1 MGLILVEK
9 KSGKRIDLS
18 KVLKN
23 GKYTELAVPGEE
35 YYLIDSATGKTPED
49 IKVTRSGNDLILKS
63 EKENVEVI
71 IDDFWG
77 KCDDE
82 QQCFAIFDVGASE
95 GADAGQVIV
104 TQVGKEFS
112 SFPEIEAGMSGTL
125 AEGDSFSPW
134 LYGLAGLTVLGLG
147 AAAAG
152 GSGGGSSAHSAPSD
166 TTPPSQPTDVVI
178 KNDGKQITGKA
189 EPGSKITI
197 KDDQGNVIA
206 NGKADEQGNFSIDL
220 NPPKTNGENLTVTA
234 QDQAGNTSDPET
246 VKADDTTAPDKPTD
260 LVVSDDG
267 TKVTGTAEPGS
278 TVVIRDENGDQIGS
292 ATADPETGAFEAEL
306 NTPKTN
312 GEPLTAE
319 ATDGAGNTSP
329 KAGVDADDNTA
340 PPAPTLTNDSEDNK
354 LVATE
359 DKDITGSAPDAAGG
373 TAVLVDGDGNPVK
386 DSAGNPIT
394 APIDNNGNF
403 TLPAAG
409 VPDGDYGVQVKDK
422 AGNSSTDNA
431 PISIDRTVPKITSVE
446 FADNNNPSDNQL
458 TRNEVGTD
466 GKTWVNVNFDK
477 ATVKVDDVIKV
488 NGVDHKITEAD
499 ITAGQAQI
507 EIPVGVAPGSQGTLK
522 VTAQI
527 TDTAG
532 NQSSIADNSI
542 AVNRAVDG
550 IPRVEYIDNGA
561 NGGSKDGTLTAAEIG
576 LDEKVTARIVLPG
589 NLEDGDTVS
598 IPGLSE
604 TPYMVSGDKVGDFPI
619 GTNAKG
625 EKYIDV
631 QVPVAEGA
639 TSLTTLVVVTVDGTD
654 LPATGNIKVDTV
666 APQEAPVL
674 TVEGVTAE
682 DTTINAAEA
691 KDGLDLKVT
700 IPQGTQEG
708 DHIII
713 KDGTTTLLDRP
724 LTKEEAESDE
734 ISLNIAAPA
743 NGTTVNLTATVKEPR
758 EDGIAKTSD
767 PVTATVDTEIPGG
780 ADTNDDGLGDA
791 APVITFT
798 QDTQPEDDQLNAAE
812 LNGQKAAVTIEVPT
826 DVAINDTLVYTVNG
840 GTEQTVNITAAVKDN
855 GFTVPADQL
864 PETGTITVKA
874 YVKDAAGNRSAEA
887 EEAAKIDTSIAKP
900 TPTAGEDGSVNI
912 TLPSDAEKGDT
923 VEVKYTDEAGNPQTV
938 TLTKGDDG
946 WTSDKPELIKHPTGD
961 TATIPEEGVKDN
973 TSVTITAKD
982 TAGNTSSA
990 DPFNAPDVTAPSK
1003 PELTPNDNGSVK
1015 LDLPTDANVG
1025 DKVEVKVIPEGGTAE
1040 NPTTVTL
1047 EKQPDGTWES
1057 NKPTIIPST
1066 AEANKDTTT
1075 IPENQVKDGSQVT
1088 AVATDGTNSSD
1099 PKTADAIDTRT
1110 PMLSLTDQ
1118 SADKVLG
1125 KDEGNSITGKVTYDS
1140 TEETV
1145 DTAEGATVILKNAQ
1159 GVQVATTTAAADGTF
1174 TFASVADGKYSI
1186 EVTSASNVAGTPIT
1200 DVLVDHKAPEKQDI
1214 TLANDTAG
1222 ASATDNISYDGTLVT
1237 PTLGDGESIKSVTVG
1252 DNPVPVVNGKYVLN
1266 PGEYAV
1272 GTIKVVVEDKAGYE
1286 TESSNSKTI
1295 TIDTTAPGQPT
1306 IDPQTNGS
1314 VNITLP
1320 TENVKT
1326 GDTVEVKYTDESGVK
1341 QTVTFTKEA
1350 GGWTSGDSNLIAN
1363 PTADNPN
1370 TVTIPATS
1378 VQDGSEVTAVAKD
1391 PAGNASTAASQNAGN
1406 NPDTTAPSAPK
1417 LNPNADGTM
1426 DVVLPE
1432 DAKPGDKVVVT
1443 VTPDGATEPNVVT
1456 LTKKDDGTWE
1466 SGNEDVIP
1474 STTANDKNTATIPE
1488 DQVKDGSQVTAVA
1501 TDDAGNSATA
1511 TPKNATDTR
1520 TPVVALTDESGD
1532 KFLKADEGDDITGT
1546 VKYSDGDIAEGA
1558 KVELFN
1564 AQGTKVKETTAAADG
1579 TFTLNDVVDGTY
1591 SIKVTSASGTPGT
1604 GVDKVV
1610 VDHGVPGDASSPLD
1624 GTSDQAPSVVFV
1636 DDKNPK
1642 DGVLTRN
1649 EVGSDGKVKV
1659 EVTLP
1664 TANVEAGDTVVLTT
1678 NGSTEPVKHTLTAEE
1693 ITAGKITAEVPVGA
1707 IGATEKQDLT
1717 VTAKVVDAAGQSSK
1731 EGTDGIPVDRTVNGT
1746 PSIEYVEDTGSTVN
1760 GTLVGK
1766 EDGILWASENA
1777 AGDNDGAS
1785 TTVKVNLPKGIG
1797 GSGNADDVV
1806 KITINGT
1813 EYTLAADKESV
1824 TADGGTTTY
1833 PIVRPTAGSHADPY
1847 VEIPVAT
1854 TAISQIDAEVEV
1866 TYTKASENTPT
1877 TVGTDGVVTL
1887 TIDSVVPGGDSDN
1900 NNQGDETDKPALAI
1914 DDAADSKVTEAELS
1928 DGKVVATVTLPDG
1941 VQKGDHIILKDANG
1955 NVLADVQVDTDKA
1968 KDDVVTIE
1976 IPKAKLHDD
1985 DYKVTAIVK
1994 EDGTNGRESAPSN
2007 EVSFKVDTDAPNAPE
2022 LTVNNGGVNIAL
2034 PADAQKGDTVEVKYT
2049 DENGDEQTVIL
2060 TKGDNGWTSGNK
2072 DVIPDSSTNQVT
2084 LPANQVKDGT
2094 KVNATASDGVN
2105 PDVPATPVTVNDTRT
2120 PVITLTGE
2128 SADNQLVKTDGNTIT
2143 GTVTYSD
2150 GDTAEA
2156 AKVTLVNTETNAE
2169 KEVTVRADGTFSFTD
2184 VADGVYTVKA
2194 TNGDTPAESKTVT
2207 VDHTGPADAAITFA
2221 NDTGTADDKISSDG
2235 TLNIA
2240 PANGAG
2246 IVDGSVE
2253 YSKDG
2258 GDWTDVPVVDGK
2270 YVLPDEDGTY
2280 SVRVTTED
2288 NVGNTTTTTVDNFV
2302 VDTAP
2307 PTDATITLTS
2317 DTGESGDNIS
2327 KDGGLTIT
2335 PADDATIQKVEYQ
2348 DATGWHTFEGE
2359 TYTLPA
2365 GTYAAGAIKV
2375 TTVDT
2380 AGNTKET
2387 FNTDVITVDQTPP
2400 TQGTVT
2406 IAKDTGTSVED
2417 GITNDG
2423 TLVTPTLGEGESI
2436 KSVIADGETIDA
2448 VDGKYVLPEKTY
2460 GAGTIKVTVVDK
2472 AGNETVSTNAAPIT
2486 VDKTLPI
2493 EPTVTPAT
2501 ADGDGSVTVGLPTDA
2516 KVGDKVEVSV
2526 TPEGATDPVTI
2537 TLTKGEN
2544 NSWTPSADL
2553 PTGVTLN
2560 GDTLTIGE
2568 DAVEDGTPV
2577 NAKSI
2582 DVAGNEN
2589 AATAGNA
2596 GNDALSTTPTVT
2608 VTDSKNGYVNKTA
2621 METDGG
2627 LNGTTTHAPDGSTI
2641 KLLDKNGNP
2650 VEIGTVTV
2658 TGGTFTI
2665 PADKVPEGDYKITV
2679 TTPAEDGGKSA
2690 STGIFT
2696 VDTKVTAPS
2705 LSTTGA
2711 DGDGSVTVGLPT
2723 DAKVGDKV
2731 EVSVTPEGATQPEI
2745 VTLTKG
2751 ETGWT
2756 SNKPAIIA
2764 NTTSNTATIPE
2775 NAVQDGSTVTA
2786 KSVDTADNEAVAS
2799 PDATAG
2805 NDALAA
2811 NPEVTV
2817 AEAADGYVNDDE
2829 LKDGGLTGTTENA
2842 PNGSKVELLDEEGT
2856 PVDIG
2861 TVTVTDNKFTIP
2873 ADKVPNG
2880 TYTIKVTTPE
2890 ADGAKEVS
2898 TSPFTVDT
2906 AAPEITGHR
2915 FITNDATGVNDANG
2929 DGSITYS
2936 ELNGQ
2941 TTVKYEVSFS
2951 GAVENTSLSV
2961 RGYSIDG
2968 SNATGAFNVPVT
2980 LTAEQAAD
2988 GKVTVEIPI
2997 TSTPDS
3003 TTKVGDIRVTL
3014 ITLQDPAKN
3023 SDAETGTDG
3032 VVDSLHIDMTS
3043 PSITMDAEVDNGVNK
3058 DELSNGIPGK
3068 VDHAPADAK
3077 VQLYKGEEAIGN
3089 PITVGTDGTF
3099 TIPPTTADGDYTV
3112 KLVGYDDITADFTV
3126 DTTVDAPTVTAST
3139 ENGNG
3144 GVTVALPTT
3153 DVKVGDKVEVTFTGE
3168 DDQPVSITLTKGQDN
3183 WAPSEA
3189 LPTGVDLSGDTL
3201 TIGEDAVKDDSEVKA
3216 KSVDTAGNE
3225 AEADSATAGSDEP
3238 TPSIAM
3244 GAEVDNGVN
3253 AAELSNGIPG
3263 KVDHAPADAKVQL
3276 YKGEEAIGNPITV
3289 GTDGTFTIPSTT
3301 ADGDYTVK
3309 LVGYDDITADFT
3321 VDTTAPAAGVTA
3333 KENGSVEV
3341 TLPTENLGDNDKVTI
3356 TYTPT
3361 GETDSTTVTLTYDKE
3376 NNTWSGLP
3384 ADSGLTLEN
3393 NKVTIPADKVA
3404 DNTTVKAVGSDLA
3417 GNTQSPAASGTTAT
3431 DPVTAVT
3438 VKDLTEDG
3446 VVLDGSNGTN
3456 NTIDFVKAADLGG
3469 VVSVQGPAGTTSTV
3483 TFTSANG
3490 KTVEKTVSNDG
3501 TEKAINLTPEQVKK
3515 LTGGTTQA
3523 ISVKVATGDL
3533 GEQNYSDVFTIN
3545 PTSGVFELIP
3555 SVNNVSTNDSV
3566 HPEVDAVLNGTEQ
3579 ALGAGGKDTAISY
3592 MLIIPSTAQIGDKVT
3607 IYNGTTEVPFTLDT
3621 QAKVDSWKA
3630 GRTGLR
3636 YNIDLDESTL
3646 STGQEVTL
3654 KAIYTPKDGQPQT
3667 LSHTYWYDGVAPT
3680 VSVEATNTT
3689 ATVTLPTES
3698 DAASVTVNVGK
3709 DTVTLVKDGSNWVS
3723 QAGNTITPA
3732 IENGKAVFSD
3742 LATGTTVTAT
3752 ATDTVGNTSAE
3763 VSAVTQIIPM
3773 SISAVSVTDEDTS
3786 ASGTQVVDNDVNF
3799 SYTLAGQLDEGK
3811 LIRVRVVDESGAAVG
3826 ETKYFTPTQGETTDS
3841 LALPAADGQALKVV
3855 ADIVDAVYR
3864 DSAVDGSA
3872 KNAAFTLDNVASH
3885 NASLTDN
3892 SHVTIDGTPV
3902 DHTFGTARDDK
3913 YYDVGNVRV
3922 HNPKLDWEM
3931 RWEDNTMPGKGIVSP
3946 SGNGDNKDGSKYH
3959 LDTALNWSESKDG
3972 YKYYWTGVADKS
3984 HVIIAAKVRTDDGY
3998 DQAYKQG
4005 LIGTENAYEGK
4016 THFEMNTNSNLADYI
4031 QSEGIVGN
4039 VNISTQGGDDTITT
4053 KYLNG
4058 KYWVGKA
4065 DFNGS
4070 ERIFMGDGNDTFEV
4084 TGSARST
4091 GYGDEL
4097 ADNAAFYMTNA
4108 KIDMGGGN
4116 DIVKITGGQ
4125 ITAGRESDV
4134 GNYFLLGSGN
4144 DVMETRTITSEK
4156 DENEATNIINLGSG
4170 HDTLTV
4176 NGDIMS
4182 HEDAVYSTA
4191 NPRNGTEQQARFLL
4205 MSRESSDVHIT
4216 GNVGGKVTML
4226 MGSGDDN
4233 IRIDKELWM
4242 SDKAN
4247 AMDWLSITLNRAE
4260 ISGNKGYYINEDSNS
4275 IRGEI
4280 NTALAAGVK
4289 NSGATGLGATSL
4301 TNNQNVL
4308 EQDDLHITD
4317 IAARID
4323 LGDGNNIFTVGGG
4336 VTNAN
4341 ILSGEGKDVV
4351 KLGFHSGLSGD
4362 ASFNWSA
4369 ATDNTKVWTGAGNDL
4384 VMMVNVA
4391 NNVKVYTS
4399 ADSDDIQLYN
4409 VNGKNNEIHAGSGG
4423 DIIRLYGVVNNSNS
4437 NTIDGG
4443 ADYDKVIIGNKN
4455 DSAASK
4461 FLVGGSADGYT
4472 NFWSI
4477 EEIQFNSGVSGSGDT
4492 VKVNAQILNDNHTLY
4507 IRGTSELNAQGTEA
4521 LGVNTVDI
4529 DKAVWKDEGTTTKE
4543 LSDGTSYTYHHYSYD
4558 HDNTTEH
4565 LYIQNGIRV
4574 L

>member
-35 YYLIDSATGKTPED
+35 YYLIDRATGKTPED

-82 QQCFAIFDVGASE
+82 QQCFAIFDIGASE
-95 GADAGQVIV
+95 GVDAGQVIV

-112 SFPEIEAGMSGTL
+112 SFSEIEAGMTGTL
-125 AEGDSFSPW
+125 AEGDSFRPW

-220 NPPKTNGENLTVTA
+220 NPPKNNGEKVEVTA
-234 QDQAGNTSDPET
+234 TDNAGNTST
-246 VKADDTTAPDKPTD
+246 PTD
-260 LVVSDDG
+260 VIASDSTPPNKPKNLDVSDNG
-267 TKVTGTAEPGS
+267 THVTGTAEPGS

-527 TDTAG
+527 TDSAG
-532 NQSSIADNSI
+532 NQSSTADNSI

-654 LPATGNIKVDTV
+654 LPATGNITATGNIKVDTV

-708 DHIII
+708 DYIII

-724 LTKEEAESDE
+724 LTKEEAESNAINLTID
-734 ISLNIAAPA
+734 APE

-767 PVTATVDTEIPGG
+767 PVTATVDTAIPGG
-780 ADTNDDGLGDA
+780 ADANDDGLGDA

-798 QDTQPEDDQLNAAE
+798 QDTQPKDGKLNAAE
-812 LNGQKAAVTIEVPT
+812 LDGQKAAVTIEVPT
-826 DVAINDTLVYTVNG
+826 DVVINDTLVYTVNG

-864 PETGTITVKA
+864 PATGTITVKA

-887 EEAAKIDTSIAKP
+887 EEAAKIDTSIGKP

-923 VEVKYTDEAGNPQTV
+923 VTVEYTDEAGNSQTV

-946 WTSDKPELIKHPTGD
+946 WTSDKPELIAHPTGD

-1088 AVATDGTNSSD
+1088 AVATDDAGNSATAT
-1099 PKTADAIDTRT
+1099 PKNATDTRT

-1159 GVQVATTTAAADGTF
+1159 GEQVAKTTAAADGTF
-1174 TFASVADGKYSI
+1174 TFASVADGTYSI

-1266 PGEYAV
+1266 PGVYEAES
-1272 GTIKVVVEDKAGYE
+1272 IKVVVQDKAGHE
-1286 TESSNSKTI
+1286 TTSTNSKAI

-1306 IDPQTNGS
+1306 IEPQTNGS

-1558 KVELFN
+1558 KVILVN
-1564 AQGTKVKETTAAADG
+1564 TVTHAETASVVADKDG
-1579 TFTLNDVVDGTY
+1579 KFTFADVADGTY

-1797 GSGNADDVV
+1797 GENSTDTVT
-1806 KITINGT
+1806 ITINDKI
-1813 EYTLAADKESV
+1813 YTLSSDGDHVGEEGAA
-1824 TADGGTTTY
+1824 TY
-1833 PIVRPTAGSHADPY
+1833 SIVRPAAESNEDPY

-1866 TYTKASENTPT
+1866 TYTKVGENTPT

-1900 NNQGDETDKPALAI
+1900 NNQGDDTGKPTLAI
-1914 DDAADSKVTEAELS
+1914 DDAADSKVTETELS

-1941 VQKGDHIILKDANG
+1941 VQKGDHIILKDAND
-1955 NVLADVQVDTDKA
+1955 NVLADVQVDADKS
-1968 KDDVVTIE
+1968 KGDVVTID
-1976 IPKAKLHDD
+1976 IPKAKLPDG

-2060 TKGDNGWTSGNK
+2060 TKGDNGWTSDTK
-2072 DVIPDSSTNQVT
+2072 DVIPDTTTTSPNTAT

-2094 KVNATASDGVN
+2094 TVTATASDGVN

-2194 TNGDTPAESKTVT
+2194 KTVGNVEVSNTPTVT
-2207 VDHTGPADAAITFA
+2207 VDHTGPADAAITFV
-2221 NDTGTADDKISSDG
+2221 NNTGTADDKISSDG

-2258 GDWTDVPVVDGK
+2258 GDWTDVPVVNGK
-2270 YVLPDEDGTY
+2270 YVLPEDGTY

-2307 PTDATITLTS
+2307 PADATIKLTE
-2317 DTGESGDNIS
+2317 DTGESKSDNIS
-2327 KDGGLTIT
+2327 KEGGLTIT

-2406 IAKDTGTSVED
+2406 IAKDSGTSVED

-2486 VDKTLPI
+2486 VDKTLPT
-2493 EPTVTPAT
+2493 EPSVTT
-2501 ADGDGSVTVGLPTDA
+2501 TGTDGDGSVTVGLPTDA

-2627 LNGTTTHAPDGSTI
+2627 LNGTTTNAPDGSTI

-2665 PADKVPEGDYKITV
+2665 PADQVPEGDYKITV
-2679 TTPAEDGGKSA
+2679 TTPTADGGKTSA
-2690 STGIFT
+2690 PTPLFT
-2696 VDTKVTAPS
+2696 VDKTVSAPS
-2705 LSTTGA
+2705 LSTTGN

-2723 DAKVGDKV
+2723 EAKVGDKV
-2731 EVSVTPEGATQPEI
+2731 EVSVIPEGGTAENPTKVILEKQPDGTWKSDKPT
-2745 VTLTKG
+2745 VVPSTTMD
-2751 ETGWT
+2751 
-2756 SNKPAIIA
+2756 NKD
-2764 NTTSNTATIPE
+2764 TTTIPE
-2775 NAVQDGSTVTA
+2775 NAVED
-2786 KSVDTADNEAVAS
+2786 
-2799 PDATAG
+2799 
-2805 NDALAA
+2805 
-2811 NPEVTV
+2811 
-2817 AEAADGYVNDDE
+2817 
-2829 LKDGGLTGTTENA
+2829 
-2842 PNGSKVELLDEEGT
+2842 GSKV
-2856 PVDIG
+2856 
-2861 TVTVTDNKFTIP
+2861 
-2873 ADKVPNG
+2873 
-2880 TYTIKVTTPE
+2880 
-2890 ADGAKEVS
+2890 
-2898 TSPFTVDT
+2898 T
-2906 AAPEITGHR
+2906 A
-2915 FITNDATGVNDANG
+2915 
-2929 DGSITYS
+2929 
-2936 ELNGQ
+2936 
-2941 TTVKYEVSFS
+2941 
-2951 GAVENTSLSV
+2951 
-2961 RGYSIDG
+2961 
-2968 SNATGAFNVPVT
+2968 
-2980 LTAEQAAD
+2980 
-2988 GKVTVEIPI
+2988 
-2997 TSTPDS
+2997 
-3003 TTKVGDIRVTL
+3003 
-3014 ITLQDPAKN
+3014 
-3023 SDAETGTDG
+3023 
-3032 VVDSLHIDMTS
+3032 
-3043 PSITMDAEVDNGVNK
+3043 
-3058 DELSNGIPGK
+3058 
-3068 VDHAPADAK
+3068 
-3077 VQLYKGEEAIGN
+3077 
-3089 PITVGTDGTF
+3089 
-3099 TIPPTTADGDYTV
+3099 
-3112 KLVGYDDITADFTV
+3112 
-3126 DTTVDAPTVTAST
+3126 
-3139 ENGNG
+3139 
-3144 GVTVALPTT
+3144 
-3153 DVKVGDKVEVTFTGE
+3153 
-3168 DDQPVSITLTKGQDN
+3168 
-3183 WAPSEA
+3183 
-3189 LPTGVDLSGDTL
+3189 
-3201 TIGEDAVKDDSEVKA
+3201 
-3216 KSVDTAGNE
+3216 
-3225 AEADSATAGSDEP
+3225 
-3238 TPSIAM
+3238 
-3244 GAEVDNGVN
+3244 
-3253 AAELSNGIPG
+3253 
-3263 KVDHAPADAKVQL
+3263 
-3276 YKGEEAIGNPITV
+3276 
-3289 GTDGTFTIPSTT
+3289 
-3301 ADGDYTVK
+3301 
-3309 LVGYDDITADFT
+3309 
-3321 VDTTAPAAGVTA
+3321 
-3333 KENGSVEV
+3333 
-3341 TLPTENLGDNDKVTI
+3341 
-3356 TYTPT
+3356 
-3361 GETDSTTVTLTYDKE
+3361 
-3376 NNTWSGLP
+3376 
-3384 ADSGLTLEN
+3384 
-3393 NKVTIPADKVA
+3393 
-3404 DNTTVKAVGSDLA
+3404 
-3417 GNTQSPAASGTTAT
+3417 
-3431 DPVTAVT
+3431 
-3438 VKDLTEDG
+3438 
-3446 VVLDGSNGTN
+3446 
-3456 NTIDFVKAADLGG
+3456 
-3469 VVSVQGPAGTTSTV
+3469 
-3483 TFTSANG
+3483 
-3490 KTVEKTVSNDG
+3490 
-3501 TEKAINLTPEQVKK
+3501 
-3515 LTGGTTQA
+3515 
-3523 ISVKVATGDL
+3523 
-3533 GEQNYSDVFTIN
+3533 
-3545 PTSGVFELIP
+3545 
-3555 SVNNVSTNDSV
+3555 
-3566 HPEVDAVLNGTEQ
+3566 
-3579 ALGAGGKDTAISY
+3579 
-3592 MLIIPSTAQIGDKVT
+3592 
-3607 IYNGTTEVPFTLDT
+3607 
-3621 QAKVDSWKA
+3621 
-3630 GRTGLR
+3630 
-3636 YNIDLDESTL
+3636 
-3646 STGQEVTL
+3646 
-3654 KAIYTPKDGQPQT
+3654 
-3667 LSHTYWYDGVAPT
+3667 
-3680 VSVEATNTT
+3680 
-3689 ATVTLPTES
+3689 
-3698 DAASVTVNVGK
+3698 
-3709 DTVTLVKDGSNWVS
+3709 
-3723 QAGNTITPA
+3723 
-3732 IENGKAVFSD
+3732 
-3742 LATGTTVTAT
+3742 
-3752 ATDTVGNTSAE
+3752 
-3763 VSAVTQIIPM
+3763 
-3773 SISAVSVTDEDTS
+3773 
-3786 ASGTQVVDNDVNF
+3786 
-3799 SYTLAGQLDEGK
+3799 
-3811 LIRVRVVDESGAAVG
+3811 
-3826 ETKYFTPTQGETTDS
+3826 
-3841 LALPAADGQALKVV
+3841 
-3855 ADIVDAVYR
+3855 
-3864 DSAVDGSA
+3864 
-3872 KNAAFTLDNVASH
+3872 
-3885 NASLTDN
+3885 
-3892 SHVTIDGTPV
+3892 
-3902 DHTFGTARDDK
+3902 
-3913 YYDVGNVRV
+3913 
-3922 HNPKLDWEM
+3922 
-3931 RWEDNTMPGKGIVSP
+3931 
-3946 SGNGDNKDGSKYH
+3946 
-3959 LDTALNWSESKDG
+3959 
-3972 YKYYWTGVADKS
+3972 
-3984 HVIIAAKVRTDDGY
+3984 
-3998 DQAYKQG
+3998 
-4005 LIGTENAYEGK
+4005 
-4016 THFEMNTNSNLADYI
+4016 
-4031 QSEGIVGN
+4031 
-4039 VNISTQGGDDTITT
+4039 
-4053 KYLNG
+4053 
-4058 KYWVGKA
+4058 
-4065 DFNGS
+4065 
-4070 ERIFMGDGNDTFEV
+4070 
-4084 TGSARST
+4084 
-4091 GYGDEL
+4091 
-4097 ADNAAFYMTNA
+4097 
-4108 KIDMGGGN
+4108 
-4116 DIVKITGGQ
+4116 
-4125 ITAGRESDV
+4125 
-4134 GNYFLLGSGN
+4134 
-4144 DVMETRTITSEK
+4144 
-4156 DENEATNIINLGSG
+4156 
-4170 HDTLTV
+4170 
-4176 NGDIMS
+4176 
-4182 HEDAVYSTA
+4182 
-4191 NPRNGTEQQARFLL
+4191 
-4205 MSRESSDVHIT
+4205 
-4216 GNVGGKVTML
+4216 
-4226 MGSGDDN
+4226 
-4233 IRIDKELWM
+4233 
-4242 SDKAN
+4242 
-4247 AMDWLSITLNRAE
+4247 
-4260 ISGNKGYYINEDSNS
+4260 
-4275 IRGEI
+4275 
-4280 NTALAAGVK
+4280 
-4289 NSGATGLGATSL
+4289 
-4301 TNNQNVL
+4301 
-4308 EQDDLHITD
+4308 
-4317 IAARID
+4317 
-4323 LGDGNNIFTVGGG
+4323 
-4336 VTNAN
+4336 
-4341 ILSGEGKDVV
+4341 
-4351 KLGFHSGLSGD
+4351 
-4362 ASFNWSA
+4362 
-4369 ATDNTKVWTGAGNDL
+4369 
-4384 VMMVNVA
+4384 
-4391 NNVKVYTS
+4391 
-4399 ADSDDIQLYN
+4399 
-4409 VNGKNNEIHAGSGG
+4409 
-4423 DIIRLYGVVNNSNS
+4423 
-4437 NTIDGG
+4437 
-4443 ADYDKVIIGNKN
+4443 
-4455 DSAASK
+4455 
-4461 FLVGGSADGYT
+4461 
-4472 NFWSI
+4472 
-4477 EEIQFNSGVSGSGDT
+4477 
-4492 VKVNAQILNDNHTLY
+4492 
-4507 IRGTSELNAQGTEA
+4507 
-4521 LGVNTVDI
+4521 
-4529 DKAVWKDEGTTTKE
+4529 
-4543 LSDGTSYTYHHYSYD
+4543 
-4558 HDNTTEH
+4558 
-4565 LYIQNGIRV
+4565 
-4574 L
+4574 

>member
-1 MGLILVEK
+1 MV
-9 KSGKRIDLS
+9 R
-18 KVLKN
+18 
-23 GKYTELAVPGEE
+23 
-35 YYLIDSATGKTPED
+35 
-49 IKVTRSGNDLILKS
+49 
-63 EKENVEVI
+63 
-71 IDDFWG
+71 
-77 KCDDE
+77 
-82 QQCFAIFDVGASE
+82 
-95 GADAGQVIV
+95 
-104 TQVGKEFS
+104 
-112 SFPEIEAGMSGTL
+112 
-125 AEGDSFSPW
+125 
-134 LYGLAGLTVLGLG
+134 
-147 AAAAG
+147 
-152 GSGGGSSAHSAPSD
+152 GGGSSAHSAPSD
-166 TTPPSQPTDVVI
+166 ITPPSQPTDVVI

-220 NPPKTNGENLTVTA
+220 NPPKNNGEKVEVTA
-234 QDQAGNTSDPET
+234 TDNAGNTSKPTD
-246 VKADDTTAPDKPTD
+246 VTAPDITPPNKPEN
-260 LVVSDDG
+260 LGVSDDG
-267 TKVTGTAEPGS
+267 THVTGTAEPGS

-312 GEPLTAE
+312 GETLTAE

-527 TDTAG
+527 TDSAG
-532 NQSSIADNSI
+532 NQSSTADNSI

-708 DHIII
+708 DYIII

-724 LTKEEAESDE
+724 LTKEEAESNAINLTID
-734 ISLNIAAPA
+734 APE

-767 PVTATVDTEIPGG
+767 PVTATVDTAIPGG
-780 ADTNDDGLGDA
+780 ADANDDGLGDA

-798 QDTQPEDDQLNAAE
+798 QDTQPKDGKLNAAE
-812 LNGQKAAVTIEVPT
+812 LDGQKAAVTIEVPT
-826 DVAINDTLVYTVNG
+826 DVVINDTLVYTVNG

-864 PETGTITVKA
+864 PATGTITVKA

-887 EEAAKIDTSIAKP
+887 EEAAKIDTSIGKP

-923 VEVKYTDEAGNPQTV
+923 VTVEYTDEAGNSQTV

-1088 AVATDGTNSSD
+1088 AVATDDAGNSATAT
-1099 PKTADAIDTRT
+1099 PKNATDTRT

-1140 TEETV
+1140 TEANA
-1145 DTAEGATVILKNAQ
+1145 DKAEGATVILKNAQ
-1159 GVQVATTTAAADGTF
+1159 GEQVAKTTAAADGTF
-1174 TFASVADGKYSI
+1174 TFASVADGTYSI

-1200 DVLVDHKAPEKQDI
+1200 DVLVDHKAPAAKDI

-1222 ASATDNISYDGTLVT
+1222 ASATDNISYDGTLVI

-1252 DNPVPVVNGKYVLN
+1252 GATVTPDPVTGKYVLN

-1320 TENVKT
+1320 SGENVKAD
-1326 GDTVEVKYTDESGVK
+1326 DTVEVTYTDESGVK
-1341 QTVTFTKEA
+1341 QTVTFTKGED
-1350 GGWTSGDSNLIAN
+1350 GWTSDKPTLIAN
-1363 PTADNPN
+1363 PTGN
-1370 TVTIPATS
+1370 TATIPAAS
-1378 VQDGSEVTAVAKD
+1378 VQDGSEVNAVAKD
-1391 PAGNASTAASQNAGN
+1391 PAGNASTAALQKAGN
-1406 NPDTTAPSAPK
+1406 NPDTTAPSAPDLTQK
-1417 LNPNADGTM
+1417 ADGTM

-1432 DAKPGDKVVVT
+1432 DAKPGDTVEVT
-1443 VTPDGATEPNVVT
+1443 VIPEGGTAENPTKVT
-1456 LTKKDDGTWE
+1456 LEKQPDGTWK
-1466 SGNEDVIP
+1466 SDKPGIIDH
-1474 STTANDKNTATIPE
+1474 STGDTATIPE
-1488 DQVKDGSQVTAVA
+1488 NQVKDGSPVTAVA
-1501 TDDAGNSATA
+1501 TDDAGNSSAPT
-1511 TPKNATDTR
+1511 TKNATDTR
-1520 TPVVALTDESGD
+1520 TPVVSLTGD
-1532 KFLKADEGDDITGT
+1532 SDDKVLKATEGDDITGT

-1558 KVELFN
+1558 KVILVN
-1564 AQGTKVKETTAAADG
+1564 TVTHAETASVVADKDG
-1579 TFTLNDVVDGTY
+1579 KFTFADVADGTY
-1591 SIKVTSASGTPGT
+1591 SIKVTSASGIPGT

-1610 VDHGVPGDASSPLD
+1610 VDHDVPGDASSPLD
-1624 GTSDQAPSVVFV
+1624 GTSDQAPSVQFV
-1636 DDKNPK
+1636 ENDQNPA
-1642 DGVLTRN
+1642 DGKISRN
-1649 EVGSDGKVKV
+1649 EIDADGTVKVKV
-1659 EVTLP
+1659 TLP
-1664 TANVEAGDTVVLTT
+1664 EDNVNAGDTVVLIT
-1678 NGSTEPVKHTLTAEE
+1678 NGSATPVEHQLTADEAEVGEAIISIPVGNVGNNPDQPVDGEKLTVKAVVKDQADQESLPSTEVGIFVNQRVTGAPSVAYPEDGANGGFKDKVLWATEIGIDNSTPVKVVLPSGIKGGDTVTVTINDAPVINHVVVQQDAGTGKRTITVDEKVYEIKTADESLPE
-1693 ITAGKITAEVPVGA
+1693 GGKETITFIEVPVSTEGKTEIKAVVDVA
-1707 IGATEKQDLT
+1707 IANDSTSYHAEGT
-1717 VTAKVVDAAGQSSK
+1717 VT
-1731 EGTDGIPVDRTVNGT
+1731 I
-1746 PSIEYVEDTGSTVN
+1746 DT
-1760 GTLVGK
+1760 
-1766 EDGILWASENA
+1766 A
-1777 AGDNDGAS
+1777 
-1785 TTVKVNLPKGIG
+1785 
-1797 GSGNADDVV
+1797 
-1806 KITINGT
+1806 
-1813 EYTLAADKESV
+1813 
-1824 TADGGTTTY
+1824 
-1833 PIVRPTAGSHADPY
+1833 
-1847 VEIPVAT
+1847 
-1854 TAISQIDAEVEV
+1854 
-1866 TYTKASENTPT
+1866 
-1877 TVGTDGVVTL
+1877 
-1887 TIDSVVPGGDSDN
+1887 VPGGDSDN

-1928 DGKVVATVTLPDG
+1928 DGKVVATVTLPTG
-1941 VQKGDHIILKDANG
+1941 VQAGDHIILKDAND
-1955 NVLADVQVDTDKA
+1955 NVLADVQVDANKS
-1968 KDDVVTIE
+1968 KGDVVTID
-1976 IPKAKLHDD
+1976 IPKSKLPDD

-2007 EVSFKVDTDAPNAPE
+2007 EVSFKVDTDAPNAPG
-2022 LTVNNGGVNIAL
+2022 LAATPNGGVDITL
-2034 PADAQKGDTVEVKYT
+2034 PGDAQPGDTVEVKYT

-2194 TNGDTPAESKTVT
+2194 KTVGNVEASNTPTVT

-2221 NDTGTADDKISSDG
+2221 NDTGTAGDKISSDG

-2240 PANGAG
+2240 PATDATG
-2246 IVDGSVE
+2246 IVDNGVE

-2258 GDWTDVPVVDGK
+2258 GKTWTPLAKDANGK
-2270 YVLPDEDGTY
+2270 YVLPEDGTY

-2288 NVGNTTTTTVDNFV
+2288 NVGNTTTTTVDGFK
-2302 VDTAP
+2302 VDTKEPA
-2307 PTDATITLTS
+2307 DATIKLTE
-2317 DTGESGDNIS
+2317 DTGESKSDNIS
-2327 KDGGLTIT
+2327 KEGGLTIT

-2406 IAKDTGTSVED
+2406 IAKDSGTSVED

-2589 AATAGNA
+2589 AATAANA
-2596 GNDALSTTPTVT
+2596 GNDALSTIPSVT
-2608 VTDSKNGYVNKTA
+2608 VAEVQDGYVNKA
-2621 METDGG
+2621 DLDNGG
-2627 LNGTTTHAPDGSTI
+2627 LTGTTTNAPDGSTI
-2641 KLLDKNGNP
+2641 KLLDKNDNP
-2650 VEIGTVTV
+2650 VNIGIVTV

-2665 PADKVPEGDYKITV
+2665 PADQVPEGDYKITV
-2679 TTPAEDGGKSA
+2679 TTPTADGGKTSA
-2690 STGIFT
+2690 PTPLFT
-2696 VDTKVTAPS
+2696 VDKTVSAPS
-2705 LSTTGA
+2705 LSTTGN

-2811 NPEVTV
+2811 DPEVTV
-2817 AEAADGYVNDDE
+2817 AEAADGYVNKAE
-2829 LKDGGLTGTTENA
+2829 LGNSGLTGETENA

-2980 LTAEQAAD
+2980 LTAEQAAA

-3003 TTKVGDIRVTL
+3003 TTKEGNIRVTR
-3014 ITLQDPAKN
+3014 IALQDPAKN

-3032 VVDSLHIDMTS
+3032 VVDSLHIDMT
-3043 PSITMDAEVDNGVNK
+3043 P
-3058 DELSNGIPGK
+3058 
-3068 VDHAPADAK
+3068 
-3077 VQLYKGEEAIGN
+3077 
-3089 PITVGTDGTF
+3089 
-3099 TIPPTTADGDYTV
+3099 
-3112 KLVGYDDITADFTV
+3112 
-3126 DTTVDAPTVTAST
+3126 
-3139 ENGNG
+3139 
-3144 GVTVALPTT
+3144 
-3153 DVKVGDKVEVTFTGE
+3153 
-3168 DDQPVSITLTKGQDN
+3168 
-3183 WAPSEA
+3183 
-3189 LPTGVDLSGDTL
+3189 
-3201 TIGEDAVKDDSEVKA
+3201 
-3216 KSVDTAGNE
+3216 
-3225 AEADSATAGSDEP
+3225 
-3238 TPSIAM
+3238 PSIAM
-3244 GAEVDNGVN
+3244 GAEVDKGVN
-3253 AAELSNGIPG
+3253 AA
-3263 KVDHAPADAKVQL
+3263 
-3276 YKGEEAIGNPITV
+3276 
-3289 GTDGTFTIPSTT
+3289 
-3301 ADGDYTVK
+3301 
-3309 LVGYDDITADFT
+3309 
-3321 VDTTAPAAGVTA
+3321 
-3333 KENGSVEV
+3333 
-3341 TLPTENLGDNDKVTI
+3341 
-3356 TYTPT
+3356 
-3361 GETDSTTVTLTYDKE
+3361 
-3376 NNTWSGLP
+3376 
-3384 ADSGLTLEN
+3384 
-3393 NKVTIPADKVA
+3393 
-3404 DNTTVKAVGSDLA
+3404 
-3417 GNTQSPAASGTTAT
+3417 
-3431 DPVTAVT
+3431 
-3438 VKDLTEDG
+3438 
-3446 VVLDGSNGTN
+3446 
-3456 NTIDFVKAADLGG
+3456 
-3469 VVSVQGPAGTTSTV
+3469 
-3483 TFTSANG
+3483 
-3490 KTVEKTVSNDG
+3490 
-3501 TEKAINLTPEQVKK
+3501 
-3515 LTGGTTQA
+3515 
-3523 ISVKVATGDL
+3523 
-3533 GEQNYSDVFTIN
+3533 
-3545 PTSGVFELIP
+3545 
-3555 SVNNVSTNDSV
+3555 
-3566 HPEVDAVLNGTEQ
+3566 
-3579 ALGAGGKDTAISY
+3579 
-3592 MLIIPSTAQIGDKVT
+3592 
-3607 IYNGTTEVPFTLDT
+3607 
-3621 QAKVDSWKA
+3621 
-3630 GRTGLR
+3630 
-3636 YNIDLDESTL
+3636 
-3646 STGQEVTL
+3646 
-3654 KAIYTPKDGQPQT
+3654 
-3667 LSHTYWYDGVAPT
+3667 
-3680 VSVEATNTT
+3680 
-3689 ATVTLPTES
+3689 
-3698 DAASVTVNVGK
+3698 
-3709 DTVTLVKDGSNWVS
+3709 
-3723 QAGNTITPA
+3723 
-3732 IENGKAVFSD
+3732 
-3742 LATGTTVTAT
+3742 
-3752 ATDTVGNTSAE
+3752 
-3763 VSAVTQIIPM
+3763 
-3773 SISAVSVTDEDTS
+3773 
-3786 ASGTQVVDNDVNF
+3786 
-3799 SYTLAGQLDEGK
+3799 
-3811 LIRVRVVDESGAAVG
+3811 
-3826 ETKYFTPTQGETTDS
+3826 
-3841 LALPAADGQALKVV
+3841 
-3855 ADIVDAVYR
+3855 
-3864 DSAVDGSA
+3864 
-3872 KNAAFTLDNVASH
+3872 
-3885 NASLTDN
+3885 
-3892 SHVTIDGTPV
+3892 
-3902 DHTFGTARDDK
+3902 
-3913 YYDVGNVRV
+3913 
-3922 HNPKLDWEM
+3922 
-3931 RWEDNTMPGKGIVSP
+3931 
-3946 SGNGDNKDGSKYH
+3946 
-3959 LDTALNWSESKDG
+3959 
-3972 YKYYWTGVADKS
+3972 
-3984 HVIIAAKVRTDDGY
+3984 
-3998 DQAYKQG
+3998 
-4005 LIGTENAYEGK
+4005 
-4016 THFEMNTNSNLADYI
+4016 
-4031 QSEGIVGN
+4031 
-4039 VNISTQGGDDTITT
+4039 
-4053 KYLNG
+4053 
-4058 KYWVGKA
+4058 
-4065 DFNGS
+4065 
-4070 ERIFMGDGNDTFEV
+4070 
-4084 TGSARST
+4084 
-4091 GYGDEL
+4091 
-4097 ADNAAFYMTNA
+4097 
-4108 KIDMGGGN
+4108 
-4116 DIVKITGGQ
+4116 
-4125 ITAGRESDV
+4125 
-4134 GNYFLLGSGN
+4134 
-4144 DVMETRTITSEK
+4144 
-4156 DENEATNIINLGSG
+4156 
-4170 HDTLTV
+4170 
-4176 NGDIMS
+4176 
-4182 HEDAVYSTA
+4182 
-4191 NPRNGTEQQARFLL
+4191 
-4205 MSRESSDVHIT
+4205 
-4216 GNVGGKVTML
+4216 
-4226 MGSGDDN
+4226 
-4233 IRIDKELWM
+4233 
-4242 SDKAN
+4242 
-4247 AMDWLSITLNRAE
+4247 
-4260 ISGNKGYYINEDSNS
+4260 
-4275 IRGEI
+4275 
-4280 NTALAAGVK
+4280 
-4289 NSGATGLGATSL
+4289 
-4301 TNNQNVL
+4301 
-4308 EQDDLHITD
+4308 
-4317 IAARID
+4317 
-4323 LGDGNNIFTVGGG
+4323 
-4336 VTNAN
+4336 
-4341 ILSGEGKDVV
+4341 
-4351 KLGFHSGLSGD
+4351 
-4362 ASFNWSA
+4362 
-4369 ATDNTKVWTGAGNDL
+4369 
-4384 VMMVNVA
+4384 
-4391 NNVKVYTS
+4391 
-4399 ADSDDIQLYN
+4399 
-4409 VNGKNNEIHAGSGG
+4409 
-4423 DIIRLYGVVNNSNS
+4423 
-4437 NTIDGG
+4437 
-4443 ADYDKVIIGNKN
+4443 
-4455 DSAASK
+4455 
-4461 FLVGGSADGYT
+4461 
-4472 NFWSI
+4472 
-4477 EEIQFNSGVSGSGDT
+4477 
-4492 VKVNAQILNDNHTLY
+4492 
-4507 IRGTSELNAQGTEA
+4507 
-4521 LGVNTVDI
+4521 
-4529 DKAVWKDEGTTTKE
+4529 
-4543 LSDGTSYTYHHYSYD
+4543 
-4558 HDNTTEH
+4558 
-4565 LYIQNGIRV
+4565 
-4574 L
+4574 

>member
-1 MGLILVEK
+1 MA
-9 KSGKRIDLS
+9 R
-18 KVLKN
+18 
-23 GKYTELAVPGEE
+23 
-35 YYLIDSATGKTPED
+35 
-49 IKVTRSGNDLILKS
+49 
-63 EKENVEVI
+63 
-71 IDDFWG
+71 
-77 KCDDE
+77 
-82 QQCFAIFDVGASE
+82 
-95 GADAGQVIV
+95 
-104 TQVGKEFS
+104 
-112 SFPEIEAGMSGTL
+112 
-125 AEGDSFSPW
+125 
-134 LYGLAGLTVLGLG
+134 
-147 AAAAG
+147 
-152 GSGGGSSAHSAPSD
+152 GGGSSAHSAPSD
-166 TTPPSQPTDVVI
+166 TTPPDQPTDVVI
-178 KNDGKQITGKA
+178 SNNGDQITGKA

-220 NPPKTNGENLTVTA
+220 NPPKNNGEKVEVTA
-234 QDQAGNTSDPET
+234 TDKAGNTSKPTD
-246 VKADDTTAPDKPTD
+246 VTAPDITPPNKPENLD
-260 LVVSDDG
+260 VSDDG
-267 TKVTGTAEPGS
+267 THVTGTAEPGS

-292 ATADPETGAFEAEL
+292 ATADPETGTFEAEL

-312 GEPLTAE
+312 GETLTAE

-522 VTAQI
+522 ITAQI

-532 NQSSIADNSI
+532 NQSSTADNSI

-708 DHIII
+708 DYIII

-724 LTKEEAESDE
+724 LTKEEAESNAINLTID
-734 ISLNIAAPA
+734 APE

-767 PVTATVDTEIPGG
+767 PVTATVDTAIPGG
-780 ADTNDDGLGDA
+780 ADANDDGLGDA

-798 QDTQPEDDQLNAAE
+798 QDTQPKDGKLNAAE
-812 LNGQKAAVTIEVPT
+812 LDGQKAAVTIEVPT
-826 DVAINDTLVYTVNG
+826 DVVINDTLVYTVNG

-864 PETGTITVKA
+864 PATGTITVKA

-887 EEAAKIDTSIAKP
+887 EEAAKIDTSIGKP

-912 TLPSDAEKGDT
+912 TLLSDAEKGDT
-923 VEVKYTDEAGNPQTV
+923 VTVEYTDEAGNSQTV

-946 WTSDKPELIKHPTGD
+946 WTSDKPELINHPTGD
-961 TATIPEEGVKDN
+961 TATIPEDGVKDN
-973 TSVTITAKD
+973 TPVEITAKD

-990 DPFNAPDVTAPSK
+990 DSFKAPDVTAPSK
-1003 PELTPNDNGSVK
+1003 PEFDEPQDDGSVK
-1015 LDLPTDANVG
+1015 INLPTDANPG
-1025 DKVEVKVIPEGGTAE
+1025 DQVKVTVTPEGATE
-1040 NPTTVTL
+1040 PTTVTL
-1047 EKQPDGTWES
+1047 KKQPDGTWES
-1057 NKPTIIPST
+1057 DKPEIINHPTGDT
-1066 AEANKDTTT
+1066 AT
-1075 IPENQVKDGSQVT
+1075 IPEDQVKDGSQVT

-1099 PKTADAIDTRT
+1099 PTTADATDTRT
-1110 PMLSLTDQ
+1110 PMLSLTEQ

-1140 TEETV
+1140 TEETA
-1145 DTAEGATVILKNAQ
+1145 DKAEGATVILKNAQ
-1159 GVQVATTTAAADGTF
+1159 GEQVAKTTAAADGTF
-1174 TFASVADGKYSI
+1174 TFASVADGTYSI

-1266 PGEYAV
+1266 PGVYEAES
-1272 GTIKVVVEDKAGYE
+1272 IKVVVQDKAGHE
-1286 TESSNSKTI
+1286 TTSTNSKAI

-1306 IDPQTNGS
+1306 IEPQTNGS

-1320 TENVKT
+1320 SGENVKAD
-1326 GDTVEVKYTDESGVK
+1326 DTVEVTYTDESGVK
-1341 QTVTFTKEA
+1341 QTVTFTKGED
-1350 GGWTSGDSNLIAN
+1350 GWTSDKPTLIAN
-1363 PTADNPN
+1363 PTGN
-1370 TVTIPATS
+1370 TATIPAAS
-1378 VQDGSEVTAVAKD
+1378 VQDGSEVNAVAKD
-1391 PAGNASTAASQNAGN
+1391 PAGNASTAALQKAGN
-1406 NPDTTAPSAPK
+1406 NPDTTAPSAPDLTQK
-1417 LNPNADGTM
+1417 ADGTM

-1432 DAKPGDKVVVT
+1432 DAKPGDTVEVT
-1443 VTPDGATEPNVVT
+1443 VIPEGGTAENPTKVT
-1456 LTKKDDGTWE
+1456 LEKQPDGTWK
-1466 SGNEDVIP
+1466 S
-1474 STTANDKNTATIPE
+1474 DKPGIIDHPTGDTATIPE
-1488 DQVKDGSQVTAVA
+1488 NQVKDGSPVTAVA
-1501 TDDAGNSATA
+1501 TDDAGNSSAPT
-1511 TPKNATDTR
+1511 TKNATDTR
-1520 TPVVALTDESGD
+1520 TPVVSLTGD
-1532 KFLKADEGDDITGT
+1532 SDDKVLKATEGDDITGT

-1558 KVELFN
+1558 KVILVN
-1564 AQGTKVKETTAAADG
+1564 TVTHAETASVVADKDG
-1579 TFTLNDVVDGTY
+1579 KFTFADVADGTY

-1678 NGSTEPVKHTLTAEE
+1678 NGSTEPVKHTLTADA

-1797 GSGNADDVV
+1797 GENSTDTVT
-1806 KITINGT
+1806 ITINDKI
-1813 EYTLAADKESV
+1813 YTLSSDGDHVGEEGAA
-1824 TADGGTTTY
+1824 TY
-1833 PIVRPTAGSHADPY
+1833 SIVRPAAESNEDPY

-1866 TYTKASENTPT
+1866 TYKKVGENTPT

-1900 NNQGDETDKPALAI
+1900 NNQGDDTGKPTLAI
-1914 DDAADSKVTEAELS
+1914 DDAADSKVTETELS
-1928 DGKVVATVTLPDG
+1928 DGKVVATVTLPEG
-1941 VQKGDHIILKDANG
+1941 VQKGDHIILKDAND

-1968 KDDVVTIE
+1968 KDDVVTIG
-1976 IPKAKLHDD
+1976 IPKSKLPDG
-1985 DYKVTAIVK
+1985 DYKVTATVK

-2060 TKGDNGWTSGNK
+2060 TKGDNGWTSDTK
-2072 DVIPDSSTNQVT
+2072 DVIPDTTTTSPNTAT

-2094 KVNATASDGVN
+2094 EVNATASDSVN

-2120 PVITLTGE
+2120 PVITLTDQ
-2128 SADNQLVKTDGNTIT
+2128 SADGKLTKVDNETNIIT
-2143 GTVTYSD
+2143 GKVAYSD
-2150 GDTAEA
+2150 EDSAEGA
-2156 AKVTLVNTETNAE
+2156 TVTLVAENETEKTA
-2169 KEVTVRADGTFSFTD
+2169 TVQPDGTFKFENVD
-2184 VADGVYTVKA
+2184 DGVYTVKA
-2194 TNGDTPAESKTVT
+2194 ITAGGVAASNTPTVT
-2207 VDHTGPADAAITFA
+2207 VALNSPASASITLKNDNGTDA
-2221 NDTGTADDKISSDG
+2221 NDNISNDG
-2235 TLNIA
+2235 TLAID
-2240 PANGAG
+2240 PKGAT

-2258 GDWTDVPVVDGK
+2258 GEWTDVPVVNGK
-2270 YVLPDEDGTY
+2270 YVLPEDGTY

-2288 NVGNTTTTTVDNFV
+2288 NVGNTTTTTVDGFK
-2302 VDTAP
+2302 VDTKEPA
-2307 PTDATITLTS
+2307 DATIKLTE
-2317 DTGESGDNIS
+2317 DTGESKSDNIS
-2327 KDGGLTIT
+2327 KEGGLTIT

-2406 IAKDTGTSVED
+2406 IAKDSGTSVED

-2658 TGGTFTI
+2658 TGDTFTI

-2679 TTPAEDGGKSA
+2679 TTPTADGGKTSA
-2690 STGIFT
+2690 PTPLFT
-2696 VDTKVTAPS
+2696 VDKTVSAPS
-2705 LSTTGA
+2705 LSTTGN

-2811 NPEVTV
+2811 DPEVTV
-2817 AEAADGYVNDDE
+2817 AEAADGYVNKAE
-2829 LKDGGLTGTTENA
+2829 LGNSGLTGETENA

-2861 TVTVTDNKFTIP
+2861 TVTVTDGTFTIP
-2873 ADKVPNG
+2873 ADKVPNNG

-2980 LTAEQAAD
+2980 LTAEQAAA

-3003 TTKVGDIRVTL
+3003 TTKEGNIRVTR
-3014 ITLQDPAKN
+3014 IALQDPAKN

-3032 VVDSLHIDMTS
+3032 VVDSLHIDMTP
-3043 PSITMDAEVDNGVNK
+3043 PSITMDAEEITNGVNK
-3058 DELSNGIPGK
+3058 DELSNGIPGT
-3068 VDHAPADAK
+3068 VANAPTGAK
-3077 VQLYKGEEAIGN
+3077 VQLYKGEEEVGE
-3089 PITVGTDGTF
+3089 PITVGAGGAF
-3099 TIPPTTADGDYTV
+3099 TIPSTTADGDYTV

-3126 DTTVDAPTVTAST
+3126 DTTVHAPTVTAST

-3168 DDQPVSITLTKGQDN
+3168 DEQPVTITLTKGQDN

-3201 TIGEDAVKDDSEVKA
+3201 TIGEDAVKDGSEVKA

-3225 AEADSATAGSDEP
+3225 AEADSATAGSDEL
-3238 TPSIAM
+3238 TPSITM
-3244 GAEVDNGVN
+3244 DAEVDNGVN
-3253 AAELSNGIPG
+3253 KDELSNGIPG
-3263 KVDHAPADAKVQL
+3263 TVANAPTGAKVQL
-3276 YKGEEAIGNPITV
+3276 YKGDAKV
-3289 GTDGTFTIPSTT
+3289 GSPVEVGEGGTFTILK
-3301 ADGDYTVK
+3301 DGVTDDEGYTVK
-3309 LVGYDDITADFT
+3309 LVGQEGTVASAPFK
-3321 VDTTAPAAGVTA
+3321 VDTTAPEAGVTA
-3333 KENGSVEV
+3333 KTDGSVGV
-3341 TLPTENLGDNDKVTI
+3341 TLPASPENGDTVTI

-3361 GETDSTTVTLTYDKE
+3361 GANQATTATLTYDGS
-3376 NNTWSGLP
+3376 NWTGIPDGFTL
-3384 ADSGLTLEN
+3384 ADGT
-3393 NKVTIPADKVA
+3393 VTIPADKVA
-3404 DNTTVKAVGSDLA
+3404 DNTIVKAVGSDLA
-3417 GNTQSPAASGTTAT
+3417 GNTQSPAASGTTAA

-3469 VVSVQGPAGTTSTV
+3469 VVSVKGPAGTTSTV

-3490 KTVEKTVSNDG
+3490 QTVEKTVSNDG
-3501 TEKAINLTPEQVKK
+3501 TEKAINLTPEQVKT
-3515 LTGGTTQA
+3515 LTGGGSQA

-3592 MLIIPSTAQIGDKVT
+3592 MLIIPSTAKIGDKVT
-3607 IYNGTTEVPFTLDT
+3607 VYNGTTEVPFILNT

-3630 GRTGLR
+3630 GKTGLR

-3646 STGQEVTL
+3646 STGQEITL

-3689 ATVTLPTES
+3689 ATVTLPTVS

-3773 SISAVSVTDEDTS
+3773 SISAVSVTDENSTTD
-3786 ASGTQVVDNDVNF
+3786 GVQVVDNDVNF

-3885 NASLTDN
+3885 NASLTGKSN
-3892 SHVTIDGTPV
+3892 SNVTIDGTPV
-3902 DHTFGTARDDK
+3902 DHTFGTARNDK

-3931 RWEDNTMPGKGIVSP
+3931 RWEDNTMPGKGAGTP
-3946 SGNGDNKDGSKYH
+3946 PGNWDNANGSEYH

-4005 LIGTENAYEGK
+4005 LIGTENAYDGK

-4058 KYWVGKA
+4058 KYWMTKA

-4091 GYGDEL
+4091 GYGDSL

-4182 HEDAVYSTA
+4182 HEDAVYSAA
-4191 NPRNGTEQQARFLL
+4191 NPRNGTDQQARFLL
-4205 MSRESSDVHIT
+4205 MSRDSSDVHIT

-4260 ISGNKGYYINEDSNS
+4260 ISGNKDYYINEDSNS

-4323 LGDGNNIFTVGGG
+4323 LGDGNNIFTVGGV

-4543 LSDGTSYTYHHYSYD
+4543 LSDGTSYTYHHYSYV

>member
-1 MGLILVEK
+1 M
-9 KSGKRIDLS
+9 
-18 KVLKN
+18 
-23 GKYTELAVPGEE
+23 
-35 YYLIDSATGKTPED
+35 
-49 IKVTRSGNDLILKS
+49 
-63 EKENVEVI
+63 
-71 IDDFWG
+71 
-77 KCDDE
+77 
-82 QQCFAIFDVGASE
+82 
-95 GADAGQVIV
+95 
-104 TQVGKEFS
+104 
-112 SFPEIEAGMSGTL
+112 
-125 AEGDSFSPW
+125 
-134 LYGLAGLTVLGLG
+134 
-147 AAAAG
+147 
-152 GSGGGSSAHSAPSD
+152 
-166 TTPPSQPTDVVI
+166 
-178 KNDGKQITGKA
+178 
-189 EPGSKITI
+189 
-197 KDDQGNVIA
+197 IA

-220 NPPKTNGENLTVTA
+220 NPPKNNGEKVEVTA
-234 QDQAGNTSDPET
+234 TDKAGNTSKPTD
-246 VKADDTTAPDKPTD
+246 VTAPDITPPNKPENLD
-260 LVVSDDG
+260 VSDDG
-267 TKVTGTAEPGS
+267 TRVTGTAEPGS

-312 GEPLTAE
+312 GETLTAE

-532 NQSSIADNSI
+532 NQSSTADNSI

-561 NGGSKDGTLTAAEIG
+561 NGGSKDGTLTAAEITG
-576 LDEKVTARIVLPG
+576 DGTDKTTARIVLPD
-589 NLEDGDTVS
+589 NLGDGDTVS
-598 IPGLSE
+598 IPDLSE

-713 KDGTTTLLDRP
+713 KDGATTLLDRP
-724 LTKEEAESDE
+724 LTKEEAESNE

-743 NGTTVNLTATVKEPR
+743 NGITVNLTATVKEPR
-758 EDGIAKTSD
+758 EDGIAKTSA
-767 PVTATVDTEIPGG
+767 PAVTATVDTAIPGG
-780 ADTNDDGLGDA
+780 VDANGDGLGDA

-826 DVAINDTLVYTVNG
+826 DVVINDTLVYTVNG

-887 EEAAKIDTSIAKP
+887 EEAAKIDTSIGKP

-923 VEVKYTDEAGNPQTV
+923 VKVEYTDEAGKPQTV

-1088 AVATDGTNSSD
+1088 AVATNSSD
-1099 PKTADAIDTRT
+1099 PTTADATDTRT
-1110 PMLSLTDQ
+1110 PMLSLTEQ

-1140 TEETV
+1140 TEETA
-1145 DTAEGATVILKNAQ
+1145 DKAEGATVILKNAQ
-1159 GVQVATTTAAADGTF
+1159 GEQVAKTTAAADGTF
-1174 TFASVADGKYSI
+1174 TFASVADGTYSI

-1200 DVLVDHKAPEKQDI
+1200 DVLVDHKAPVAQDI

-1222 ASATDNISYDGTLVT
+1222 ASATDNISYDGTLVI

-1252 DNPVPVVNGKYVLN
+1252 GATVTPDPVTGKYVLN

-1320 TENVKT
+1320 SGENVKAD
-1326 GDTVEVKYTDESGVK
+1326 DTVEVTYTDESGVK
-1341 QTVTFTKEA
+1341 QTVTFTKGED
-1350 GGWTSGDSNLIAN
+1350 GWTSDKPTLIAN
-1363 PTADNPN
+1363 PTGN
-1370 TVTIPATS
+1370 TATIPAAS
-1378 VQDGSEVTAVAKD
+1378 VQDGSEVNAVAKD

-1488 DQVKDGSQVTAVA
+1488 DQVKDGSPVTAVA
-1501 TDDAGNSATA
+1501 TDDAGNSSAPT
-1511 TPKNATDTR
+1511 TKNATDTR
-1520 TPVVALTDESGD
+1520 TPVVSLTGD
-1532 KFLKADEGDDITGT
+1532 SDDKVLKATEGDDITGT

-1579 TFTLNDVVDGTY
+1579 TFTFADVADGTY
-1591 SIKVTSASGTPGT
+1591 SIKVTSASGIPGT

-1610 VDHGVPGDASSPLD
+1610 VDHDVPGDASSPLD
-1624 GTSDQAPSVVFV
+1624 GTSDQAPSVQFV
-1636 DDKNPK
+1636 ENDQNPA
-1642 DGVLTRN
+1642 DGKISRN
-1649 EVGSDGKVKV
+1649 EIDADGTVKVKV
-1659 EVTLP
+1659 TLP
-1664 TANVEAGDTVVLTT
+1664 EDNVNAGDTVVLIT
-1678 NGSTEPVKHTLTAEE
+1678 NGSATPVEHQLTADEAEVGEAIISIPVGNVGNNPGQPVDGEKLTVKAVVKDQADQESLPSTEVGIFVNQRVTGAPSVAYPEDGANGGFKDKVLWATEIGIDNSTPVKVVLPSGIKGGDTVTVTINDAPVINHVVVQQDAGTGKRTITVDEKVYEIKTADESLPE
-1693 ITAGKITAEVPVGA
+1693 GGKETITFIEVPVSTEGKTEIKAVVDVA
-1707 IGATEKQDLT
+1707 IANDSTSYHAEGT
-1717 VTAKVVDAAGQSSK
+1717 VT
-1731 EGTDGIPVDRTVNGT
+1731 I
-1746 PSIEYVEDTGSTVN
+1746 DT
-1760 GTLVGK
+1760 
-1766 EDGILWASENA
+1766 A
-1777 AGDNDGAS
+1777 
-1785 TTVKVNLPKGIG
+1785 
-1797 GSGNADDVV
+1797 
-1806 KITINGT
+1806 
-1813 EYTLAADKESV
+1813 
-1824 TADGGTTTY
+1824 
-1833 PIVRPTAGSHADPY
+1833 
-1847 VEIPVAT
+1847 
-1854 TAISQIDAEVEV
+1854 
-1866 TYTKASENTPT
+1866 
-1877 TVGTDGVVTL
+1877 
-1887 TIDSVVPGGDSDN
+1887 VPGGDSDN
-1900 NNQGDETDKPALAI
+1900 NNQGDETDKPALTIAE
-1914 DDAADSKVTEAELS
+1914 AANGVNADELS
-1928 DGKVVATVTLPDG
+1928 DGKVEAKVTLPAG
-1941 VQKGDHIILKDANG
+1941 VQAGDHIILKDANG

-1976 IPKAKLHDD
+1976 IPKAKLPDD

-2049 DENGDEQTVIL
+2049 DENGEEQTVTL

-2094 KVNATASDGVN
+2094 EVNATASDGIN
-2105 PDVPATPVTVNDTRT
+2105 DVPADPVTVNDTRT

-2194 TNGDTPAESKTVT
+2194 KTVGNVEASNTPTVT
-2207 VDHTGPADAAITFA
+2207 VDHTGPADAAITFV
-2221 NDTGTADDKISSDG
+2221 NNTGTADDKISSDG

-2258 GDWTDVPVVDGK
+2258 GDWTDVPVVNGK
-2270 YVLPDEDGTY
+2270 YVLPEDGTY

-2307 PTDATITLTS
+2307 PADATIKLTS
-2317 DTGESGDNIS
+2317 DSGESGDNIS

-2406 IAKDTGTSVED
+2406 IAKDSGTSVED

-2526 TPEGATDPVTI
+2526 TPEGVTDPVTI

-2621 METDGG
+2621 IETDGG
-2627 LNGTTTHAPDGSTI
+2627 LNGTTTNAPDGSTI

-2650 VEIGTVTV
+2650 VDIGTVTV
-2658 TGGTFTI
+2658 TGDTFTI
-2665 PADKVPEGDYKITV
+2665 PADKVPDGDYTITV

-2705 LSTTGA
+2705 LSTTGN

-2723 DAKVGDKV
+2723 EAKVGDKV
-2731 EVSVTPEGATQPEI
+2731 EVSVIPEGGTAENPTKVILEKQPDGTWKSDKPT
-2745 VTLTKG
+2745 VVPSTTMD
-2751 ETGWT
+2751 
-2756 SNKPAIIA
+2756 NKD
-2764 NTTSNTATIPE
+2764 TTTIPE
-2775 NAVQDGSTVTA
+2775 NAVEDGSKVTA
-2786 KSVDTADNEAVAS
+2786 KSVDTAGNEAEADS
-2799 PDATAG
+2799 ATAG
-2805 NDALAA
+2805 SDEPTPSIAMGA
-2811 NPEVTV
+2811 EV
-2817 AEAADGYVNDDE
+2817 
-2829 LKDGGLTGTTENA
+2829 
-2842 PNGSKVELLDEEGT
+2842 
-2856 PVDIG
+2856 
-2861 TVTVTDNKFTIP
+2861 
-2873 ADKVPNG
+2873 
-2880 TYTIKVTTPE
+2880 
-2890 ADGAKEVS
+2890 AK
-2898 TSPFTVDT
+2898 
-2906 AAPEITGHR
+2906 
-2915 FITNDATGVNDANG
+2915 GVN
-2929 DGSITYS
+2929 
-2936 ELNGQ
+2936 
-2941 TTVKYEVSFS
+2941 
-2951 GAVENTSLSV
+2951 
-2961 RGYSIDG
+2961 
-2968 SNATGAFNVPVT
+2968 AT
-2980 LTAEQAAD
+2980 
-2988 GKVTVEIPI
+2988 
-2997 TSTPDS
+2997 
-3003 TTKVGDIRVTL
+3003 
-3014 ITLQDPAKN
+3014 
-3023 SDAETGTDG
+3023 
-3032 VVDSLHIDMTS
+3032 
-3043 PSITMDAEVDNGVNK
+3043 
-3058 DELSNGIPGK
+3058 ELSNGIPGT
-3068 VDHAPADAK
+3068 VENAPAGAK
-3077 VQLYKGEEAIGN
+3077 VQLYKGNTPIGDQ
-3089 PITVGTDGTF
+3089 IDVIDGAF
-3099 TIPPTTADGDYTV
+3099 TIPSDIADGDYTV

-3126 DTTVDAPTVTAST
+3126 DTTVHAPTVTAST

-3168 DDQPVSITLTKGQDN
+3168 DDQPVTITLTKGQDN

-3189 LPTGVDLSGDTL
+3189 LPTGVDLFGDTL
-3201 TIGEDAVKDDSEVKA
+3201 TIGEDAVKDGSEVKA

-3238 TPSIAM
+3238 TPSITM
-3244 GAEVDNGVN
+3244 DAEVDNGVN
-3253 AAELSNGIPG
+3253 KDELSNGIPG
-3263 KVDHAPADAKVQL
+3263 TVENAPVGAQVQL
-3276 YKGEEAIGNPITV
+3276 YNAEGEKVGSPVDVNPTT
-3289 GTDGTFTIPSTT
+3289 GAFTIPKDGVT
-3301 ADGDYTVK
+3301 DGDGYTVK
-3309 LVGYDDITADFT
+3309 LVNNETVASDAFA
-3321 VDTTAPAAGVTA
+3321 VDTTAPEASVTA
-3333 KENGSVEV
+3333 NTNGSVEIA
-3341 TLPTENLGDNDKVTI
+3341 LPANPENGDTVTI

-3361 GETDSTTVTLTYDKE
+3361 GANQATTATLTYDGS
-3376 NNTWSGLP
+3376 NWTGIPDGFTL
-3384 ADSGLTLEN
+3384 ADGT
-3393 NKVTIPADKVA
+3393 VTIPADKVA
-3404 DNTTVKAVGSDLA
+3404 DNTIVKAVGSDLA

-3431 DPVTAVT
+3431 DPVSGVT
-3438 VKDLTEDG
+3438 VKDLTENG
-3446 VVLDGSNGTN
+3446 VVLDGSTGTN
-3456 NTIDFVKAADLGG
+3456 NTINFVKAADLGG

-3501 TEKAINLTPEQVKK
+3501 TEKAINLTPEQVKT
-3515 LTGGTTQA
+3515 LTGGGSQA

-3545 PTSGVFELIP
+3545 PTSDVFELIP

-3607 IYNGTTEVPFTLDT
+3607 VYNGTTEVPFTLDT

-3630 GRTGLR
+3630 GKTGLR

-3646 STGQEVTL
+3646 STGQEITL

-3667 LSHTYWYDGVAPT
+3667 LSHTYWYDGKAPT
-3680 VSVEATNTT
+3680 VGVETTDTT

-3698 DAASVTVNVGK
+3698 DAASVTVKVG
-3709 DTVTLVKDGSNWVS
+3709 DATVTLVKDSSNWVS

-3742 LATGTTVTAT
+3742 LATGTAVTAT

-3786 ASGTQVVDNDVNF
+3786 ASGTQVVDNDVSF

-3826 ETKYFTPTQGETTDS
+3826 ETKYFTPTQGETTGS

-3872 KNAAFTLDNVASH
+3872 KNAAFTLDNVTSH
-3885 NASLTDN
+3885 NASLTGN
-3892 SHVTIDGTPV
+3892 SNVTIDGTPV
-3902 DHTFGTARDDK
+3902 NHTFGTAQKDK

-3922 HNPKLDWEM
+3922 YNPKLDWEM
-3931 RWEDNTMPGKGIVSP
+3931 RWEDNTMPGKGWRTP
-3946 SGNGDNKDGSKYH
+3946 PGNGDNKDGKEYH
-3959 LDTALNWSESKDG
+3959 LDTAPNWSDSEDG

-3998 DQAYKQG
+3998 GEAYKQG
-4005 LIGTENAYEGK
+4005 LIGTENAYDGK

-4058 KYWVGKA
+4058 KYWVGKG

-4084 TGSARST
+4084 TGSAYST
-4091 GYGDEL
+4091 GYGDSL

-4125 ITAGRESDV
+4125 ITAGREFNV

-4156 DENEATNIINLGSG
+4156 DEDQATNIINLGSG
-4170 HDTLTV
+4170 HDILTV

-4182 HEDAVYSTA
+4182 HEDAVYRTA
-4191 NPRNGTEQQARFLL
+4191 NPRNGTDQQARFLL
-4205 MSRESSDVHIT
+4205 MSRDSSDVHIT

-4233 IRIDKELWM
+4233 IRIDQELWM
-4242 SDKAN
+4242 SDKDN

-4260 ISGNKGYYINEDSNS
+4260 ISGNKDYYINEDSKS

-4280 NTALAAGVK
+4280 NTALATGVS

-4301 TNNQNVL
+4301 TNNQNEF
-4308 EQDDLHITD
+4308 EQDDLHITN

-4362 ASFNWSA
+4362 ASFNWRA

-4409 VNGKNNEIHAGSGG
+4409 VNGKNNEIHAGNGG

-4461 FLVGGSADGYT
+4461 FLVGGSEDGYT
-4472 NFWSI
+4472 NLWSI

-4529 DKAVWKDEGTTTKE
+4529 DTAVWKDKGTTTKE

>member
-134 LYGLAGLTVLGLG
+134 LYGLAGLAILGLG

-206 NGKADEQGNFSIDL
+206 NGKADEQGNFLIDL

-312 GEPLTAE
+312 GETLTAE

-527 TDTAG
+527 TDSAG
-532 NQSSIADNSI
+532 NQSSTADNSI

-708 DHIII
+708 DYIII

-724 LTKEEAESDE
+724 LTKEEAESNAINLTID
-734 ISLNIAAPA
+734 APE

-767 PVTATVDTEIPGG
+767 PVTATVDTAIPGG
-780 ADTNDDGLGDA
+780 ADANDDGLGDA

-798 QDTQPEDDQLNAAE
+798 QDTQPKDGKLNAAE
-812 LNGQKAAVTIEVPT
+812 LDGQKAAVTIEVPT
-826 DVAINDTLVYTVNG
+826 DVVINDTLVYTVNG

-864 PETGTITVKA
+864 PATGTITVKA

-887 EEAAKIDTSIAKP
+887 EEAAKIDTSIGKP

-923 VEVKYTDEAGNPQTV
+923 VTVEYTDEAGNSQTV

-946 WTSDKPELIKHPTGD
+946 WTSDKPELIAHPTGD

-1099 PKTADAIDTRT
+1099 PTTADATDTRT
-1110 PMLSLTDQ
+1110 PMLSLTEQ

-1140 TEETV
+1140 TEETA
-1145 DTAEGATVILKNAQ
+1145 DKAEGATVILKNAQ
-1159 GVQVATTTAAADGTF
+1159 GEQVAKTTAAADGTF
-1174 TFASVADGKYSI
+1174 TFASVADGTYSI

-1266 PGEYAV
+1266 PGVYEAES
-1272 GTIKVVVEDKAGYE
+1272 IKVVVQDKAGHE
-1286 TESSNSKTI
+1286 TTSTNSKAI

-1306 IDPQTNGS
+1306 IEPQTNGS

-1320 TENVKT
+1320 SGENVKAD
-1326 GDTVEVKYTDESGVK
+1326 DTVEVTYTDESGVK
-1341 QTVTFTKEA
+1341 QTVTFTKGED
-1350 GGWTSGDSNLIAN
+1350 GWTSDKPTLIAN
-1363 PTADNPN
+1363 PTGN
-1370 TVTIPATS
+1370 TATIPAAS
-1378 VQDGSEVTAVAKD
+1378 VQDGSEVNAVAKD
-1391 PAGNASTAASQNAGN
+1391 PAGNASTAALQKAGN
-1406 NPDTTAPSAPK
+1406 NPDTTAPSAPDLTQK
-1417 LNPNADGTM
+1417 ADGTM

-1432 DAKPGDKVVVT
+1432 DAKPGDTVEVT
-1443 VTPDGATEPNVVT
+1443 VIPEGGTAENPTKVT
-1456 LTKKDDGTWE
+1456 LEKQPDGTWK
-1466 SGNEDVIP
+1466 S
-1474 STTANDKNTATIPE
+1474 DKPGIIDHPTGDTATIPE
-1488 DQVKDGSQVTAVA
+1488 NQVKDGSPVTAVA
-1501 TDDAGNSATA
+1501 TDDAGNSSAPT
-1511 TPKNATDTR
+1511 TKNATDTR
-1520 TPVVALTDESGD
+1520 TPVVSLTGD
-1532 KFLKADEGDDITGT
+1532 SDDKVLKATEGDDITGT

-1558 KVELFN
+1558 KVILVN
-1564 AQGTKVKETTAAADG
+1564 TVTHAETASVVADKDG
-1579 TFTLNDVVDGTY
+1579 KFTFADVADGTY

-1717 VTAKVVDAAGQSSK
+1717 VTAKVVDAAGQSSE
-1731 EGTDGIPVDRTVNGT
+1731 EGSNTIPVDRTVNGT

-1766 EDGILWASENA
+1766 EDGILWTSEN

-1866 TYTKASENTPT
+1866 TYTKVGENTPT

-1900 NNQGDETDKPALAI
+1900 NNQGDDTGKPTLAI
-1914 DDAADSKVTEAELS
+1914 DDAADSKVTETELS

-1976 IPKAKLHDD
+1976 IPKAKLPDD

-2060 TKGDNGWTSGNK
+2060 TKGDNGWTSDTK
-2072 DVIPDSSTNQVT
+2072 DVIPDTTTTSPNTAT

-2094 KVNATASDGVN
+2094 TVTATASDGVN

-2194 TNGDTPAESKTVT
+2194 KTVGNVEVSNTPTVT

-2221 NDTGTADDKISSDG
+2221 NDTGTAGDKISSDG

-2240 PANGAG
+2240 PATDATG
-2246 IVDGSVE
+2246 IVDNGVE

-2258 GDWTDVPVVDGK
+2258 GKTWTPLAKDANGK
-2270 YVLPDEDGTY
+2270 YVLPEDGTY

-2486 VDKTLPI
+2486 VDKTLPT
-2493 EPTVTPAT
+2493 EPSVTT
-2501 ADGDGSVTVGLPTDA
+2501 TGTDGDGSVTVGLPTDA
-2516 KVGDKVEVSV
+2516 KDGDKVEVKY
-2526 TPEGATDPVTI
+2526 TDENGDEQTV
-2537 TLTKGEN
+2537 TLTKG
-2544 NSWTPSADL
+2544 SGGWTPSPATL
-2553 PTGVTLN
+2553 PDDVTLDGN
-2560 GDTLTIGE
+2560 TLTIGE
-2568 DAVEDGTPV
+2568 DAVKDGTPV

-2627 LNGTTTHAPDGSTI
+2627 LNGTTTHA
-2641 KLLDKNGNP
+2641 
-2650 VEIGTVTV
+2650 
-2658 TGGTFTI
+2658 
-2665 PADKVPEGDYKITV
+2665 
-2679 TTPAEDGGKSA
+2679 
-2690 STGIFT
+2690 
-2696 VDTKVTAPS
+2696 
-2705 LSTTGA
+2705 
-2711 DGDGSVTVGLPT
+2711 
-2723 DAKVGDKV
+2723 
-2731 EVSVTPEGATQPEI
+2731 
-2745 VTLTKG
+2745 
-2751 ETGWT
+2751 
-2756 SNKPAIIA
+2756 
-2764 NTTSNTATIPE
+2764 
-2775 NAVQDGSTVTA
+2775 
-2786 KSVDTADNEAVAS
+2786 
-2799 PDATAG
+2799 
-2805 NDALAA
+2805 
-2811 NPEVTV
+2811 
-2817 AEAADGYVNDDE
+2817 
-2829 LKDGGLTGTTENA
+2829 
-2842 PNGSKVELLDEEGT
+2842 
-2856 PVDIG
+2856 
-2861 TVTVTDNKFTIP
+2861 
-2873 ADKVPNG
+2873 
-2880 TYTIKVTTPE
+2880 
-2890 ADGAKEVS
+2890 
-2898 TSPFTVDT
+2898 
-2906 AAPEITGHR
+2906 
-2915 FITNDATGVNDANG
+2915 
-2929 DGSITYS
+2929 
-2936 ELNGQ
+2936 
-2941 TTVKYEVSFS
+2941 
-2951 GAVENTSLSV
+2951 
-2961 RGYSIDG
+2961 
-2968 SNATGAFNVPVT
+2968 
-2980 LTAEQAAD
+2980 
-2988 GKVTVEIPI
+2988 
-2997 TSTPDS
+2997 
-3003 TTKVGDIRVTL
+3003 
-3014 ITLQDPAKN
+3014 
-3023 SDAETGTDG
+3023 
-3032 VVDSLHIDMTS
+3032 
-3043 PSITMDAEVDNGVNK
+3043 
-3058 DELSNGIPGK
+3058 
-3068 VDHAPADAK
+3068 
-3077 VQLYKGEEAIGN
+3077 
-3089 PITVGTDGTF
+3089 
-3099 TIPPTTADGDYTV
+3099 
-3112 KLVGYDDITADFTV
+3112 
-3126 DTTVDAPTVTAST
+3126 
-3139 ENGNG
+3139 
-3144 GVTVALPTT
+3144 
-3153 DVKVGDKVEVTFTGE
+3153 
-3168 DDQPVSITLTKGQDN
+3168 
-3183 WAPSEA
+3183 
-3189 LPTGVDLSGDTL
+3189 
-3201 TIGEDAVKDDSEVKA
+3201 
-3216 KSVDTAGNE
+3216 
-3225 AEADSATAGSDEP
+3225 
-3238 TPSIAM
+3238 
-3244 GAEVDNGVN
+3244 
-3253 AAELSNGIPG
+3253 
-3263 KVDHAPADAKVQL
+3263 
-3276 YKGEEAIGNPITV
+3276 
-3289 GTDGTFTIPSTT
+3289 
-3301 ADGDYTVK
+3301 
-3309 LVGYDDITADFT
+3309 
-3321 VDTTAPAAGVTA
+3321 
-3333 KENGSVEV
+3333 
-3341 TLPTENLGDNDKVTI
+3341 
-3356 TYTPT
+3356 
-3361 GETDSTTVTLTYDKE
+3361 
-3376 NNTWSGLP
+3376 
-3384 ADSGLTLEN
+3384 
-3393 NKVTIPADKVA
+3393 
-3404 DNTTVKAVGSDLA
+3404 
-3417 GNTQSPAASGTTAT
+3417 
-3431 DPVTAVT
+3431 
-3438 VKDLTEDG
+3438 
-3446 VVLDGSNGTN
+3446 
-3456 NTIDFVKAADLGG
+3456 
-3469 VVSVQGPAGTTSTV
+3469 
-3483 TFTSANG
+3483 
-3490 KTVEKTVSNDG
+3490 
-3501 TEKAINLTPEQVKK
+3501 
-3515 LTGGTTQA
+3515 
-3523 ISVKVATGDL
+3523 
-3533 GEQNYSDVFTIN
+3533 
-3545 PTSGVFELIP
+3545 
-3555 SVNNVSTNDSV
+3555 
-3566 HPEVDAVLNGTEQ
+3566 
-3579 ALGAGGKDTAISY
+3579 
-3592 MLIIPSTAQIGDKVT
+3592 
-3607 IYNGTTEVPFTLDT
+3607 
-3621 QAKVDSWKA
+3621 
-3630 GRTGLR
+3630 
-3636 YNIDLDESTL
+3636 
-3646 STGQEVTL
+3646 
-3654 KAIYTPKDGQPQT
+3654 
-3667 LSHTYWYDGVAPT
+3667 
-3680 VSVEATNTT
+3680 
-3689 ATVTLPTES
+3689 
-3698 DAASVTVNVGK
+3698 
-3709 DTVTLVKDGSNWVS
+3709 
-3723 QAGNTITPA
+3723 
-3732 IENGKAVFSD
+3732 
-3742 LATGTTVTAT
+3742 
-3752 ATDTVGNTSAE
+3752 
-3763 VSAVTQIIPM
+3763 
-3773 SISAVSVTDEDTS
+3773 
-3786 ASGTQVVDNDVNF
+3786 
-3799 SYTLAGQLDEGK
+3799 
-3811 LIRVRVVDESGAAVG
+3811 
-3826 ETKYFTPTQGETTDS
+3826 
-3841 LALPAADGQALKVV
+3841 
-3855 ADIVDAVYR
+3855 
-3864 DSAVDGSA
+3864 
-3872 KNAAFTLDNVASH
+3872 
-3885 NASLTDN
+3885 
-3892 SHVTIDGTPV
+3892 
-3902 DHTFGTARDDK
+3902 
-3913 YYDVGNVRV
+3913 
-3922 HNPKLDWEM
+3922 
-3931 RWEDNTMPGKGIVSP
+3931 
-3946 SGNGDNKDGSKYH
+3946 
-3959 LDTALNWSESKDG
+3959 
-3972 YKYYWTGVADKS
+3972 
-3984 HVIIAAKVRTDDGY
+3984 
-3998 DQAYKQG
+3998 
-4005 LIGTENAYEGK
+4005 
-4016 THFEMNTNSNLADYI
+4016 
-4031 QSEGIVGN
+4031 
-4039 VNISTQGGDDTITT
+4039 
-4053 KYLNG
+4053 
-4058 KYWVGKA
+4058 
-4065 DFNGS
+4065 
-4070 ERIFMGDGNDTFEV
+4070 
-4084 TGSARST
+4084 
-4091 GYGDEL
+4091 
-4097 ADNAAFYMTNA
+4097 
-4108 KIDMGGGN
+4108 
-4116 DIVKITGGQ
+4116 
-4125 ITAGRESDV
+4125 
-4134 GNYFLLGSGN
+4134 
-4144 DVMETRTITSEK
+4144 
-4156 DENEATNIINLGSG
+4156 
-4170 HDTLTV
+4170 
-4176 NGDIMS
+4176 
-4182 HEDAVYSTA
+4182 
-4191 NPRNGTEQQARFLL
+4191 
-4205 MSRESSDVHIT
+4205 
-4216 GNVGGKVTML
+4216 
-4226 MGSGDDN
+4226 
-4233 IRIDKELWM
+4233 
-4242 SDKAN
+4242 
-4247 AMDWLSITLNRAE
+4247 
-4260 ISGNKGYYINEDSNS
+4260 
-4275 IRGEI
+4275 
-4280 NTALAAGVK
+4280 
-4289 NSGATGLGATSL
+4289 
-4301 TNNQNVL
+4301 
-4308 EQDDLHITD
+4308 
-4317 IAARID
+4317 
-4323 LGDGNNIFTVGGG
+4323 
-4336 VTNAN
+4336 
-4341 ILSGEGKDVV
+4341 
-4351 KLGFHSGLSGD
+4351 
-4362 ASFNWSA
+4362 
-4369 ATDNTKVWTGAGNDL
+4369 
-4384 VMMVNVA
+4384 
-4391 NNVKVYTS
+4391 
-4399 ADSDDIQLYN
+4399 
-4409 VNGKNNEIHAGSGG
+4409 
-4423 DIIRLYGVVNNSNS
+4423 
-4437 NTIDGG
+4437 
-4443 ADYDKVIIGNKN
+4443 
-4455 DSAASK
+4455 
-4461 FLVGGSADGYT
+4461 
-4472 NFWSI
+4472 
-4477 EEIQFNSGVSGSGDT
+4477 
-4492 VKVNAQILNDNHTLY
+4492 
-4507 IRGTSELNAQGTEA
+4507 
-4521 LGVNTVDI
+4521 
-4529 DKAVWKDEGTTTKE
+4529 
-4543 LSDGTSYTYHHYSYD
+4543 
-4558 HDNTTEH
+4558 
-4565 LYIQNGIRV
+4565 
-4574 L
+4574 

>member
-1 MGLILVEK
+1 MV
-9 KSGKRIDLS
+9 R
-18 KVLKN
+18 
-23 GKYTELAVPGEE
+23 
-35 YYLIDSATGKTPED
+35 
-49 IKVTRSGNDLILKS
+49 
-63 EKENVEVI
+63 
-71 IDDFWG
+71 
-77 KCDDE
+77 
-82 QQCFAIFDVGASE
+82 
-95 GADAGQVIV
+95 
-104 TQVGKEFS
+104 
-112 SFPEIEAGMSGTL
+112 
-125 AEGDSFSPW
+125 
-134 LYGLAGLTVLGLG
+134 
-147 AAAAG
+147 
-152 GSGGGSSAHSAPSD
+152 GGGSSAHSAPSD
-166 TTPPSQPTDVVI
+166 TTPTSQPTDVVI

-220 NPPKTNGENLTVTA
+220 NPPKNNGEKVEVTA
-234 QDQAGNTSDPET
+234 TDKAGNTSKPTD
-246 VKADDTTAPDKPTD
+246 VTAPDITPPNKPENLD
-260 LVVSDDG
+260 VSDDG
-267 TKVTGTAEPGS
+267 THVTGTAEPGS
-278 TVVIRDENGDQIGS
+278 TVVIRDKNGDQIGS

-312 GEPLTAE
+312 GETLTAE

-532 NQSSIADNSI
+532 NQSSTADNSI

-589 NLEDGDTVS
+589 NLEDSDTVS

-708 DHIII
+708 DYIII

-724 LTKEEAESDE
+724 LTKEEAESNAINLTID
-734 ISLNIAAPA
+734 APE
-743 NGTTVNLTATVKEPR
+743 NGITVNLTATVKEPR

-767 PVTATVDTEIPGG
+767 PVTATVDTAIPGG
-780 ADTNDDGLGDA
+780 VDANGDGFGDA

-798 QDTQPEDDQLNAAE
+798 QDTQPKDGKLNAAE
-812 LNGQKAAVTIEVPT
+812 LDGQKAAVTIKVPT
-826 DVAINDTLVYTVNG
+826 DVAIHDTLVYTVNG

-946 WTSDKPELIKHPTGD
+946 WTSDKPELINHPTGD
-961 TATIPEEGVKDN
+961 TATIPEDGVKDN
-973 TSVTITAKD
+973 TPVEITAKD

-990 DPFNAPDVTAPSK
+990 DSFKAPDVTAPSK
-1003 PELTPNDNGSVK
+1003 PEFDEPQDDGSVK
-1015 LDLPTDANVG
+1015 INLPTDANPG
-1025 DKVEVKVIPEGGTAE
+1025 DQVKVTVTPEGATE
-1040 NPTTVTL
+1040 PTTVTL
-1047 EKQPDGTWES
+1047 KKQPDGTWES
-1057 NKPTIIPST
+1057 DKPEIINHPTGDT
-1066 AEANKDTTT
+1066 AT
-1075 IPENQVKDGSQVT
+1075 IPEDQVKDGSQVT

-1099 PKTADAIDTRT
+1099 PTTADATDTRT
-1110 PMLSLTDQ
+1110 PMLSLTEQ

-1140 TEETV
+1140 TEETA
-1145 DTAEGATVILKNAQ
+1145 DKAEGATVILKNAQ
-1159 GVQVATTTAAADGTF
+1159 GEQVVKTTAAADGTF
-1174 TFASVADGKYSI
+1174 TFASVADGTYSI

-1200 DVLVDHKAPEKQDI
+1200 DVLVDHKAPVAQDI

-1222 ASATDNISYDGTLVT
+1222 ASATDNISYDGTLVI

-1252 DNPVPVVNGKYVLN
+1252 GATVTPDPVTGKYVLN

-1320 TENVKT
+1320 SGENVKAD
-1326 GDTVEVKYTDESGVK
+1326 DTVEVTYTDESGVK
-1341 QTVTFTKEA
+1341 QTVTFTKGED
-1350 GGWTSGDSNLIAN
+1350 GWTSDKPTLIAN
-1363 PTADNPN
+1363 PTGN
-1370 TVTIPATS
+1370 TATIPAAS
-1378 VQDGSEVTAVAKD
+1378 VQDGSEVNAVAKD

-1488 DQVKDGSQVTAVA
+1488 DQVKDGSPVTAVA
-1501 TDDAGNSATA
+1501 TDDAGNSSAPT
-1511 TPKNATDTR
+1511 TKNATDTR
-1520 TPVVALTDESGD
+1520 TPVVSLTGD
-1532 KFLKADEGDDITGT
+1532 SDDKVLKATEGDDITGT

-1579 TFTLNDVVDGTY
+1579 TFTFADVADGTY
-1591 SIKVTSASGTPGT
+1591 SIKVTSASGIPGT

-1610 VDHGVPGDASSPLD
+1610 VDHDVPGDASSPLD

-1797 GSGNADDVV
+1797 GENSTDTVT
-1806 KITINGT
+1806 ITINDKI
-1813 EYTLAADKESV
+1813 YTLSSDGDHVGEEGAA
-1824 TADGGTTTY
+1824 TY
-1833 PIVRPTAGSHADPY
+1833 SIVRPAAESNEDPY

-1887 TIDSVVPGGDSDN
+1887 TIDSVVPGGDADN
-1900 NNQGDETDKPALAI
+1900 NNVGDETDKPALTIAE
-1914 DDAADSKVTEAELS
+1914 AANGVNADELS
-1928 DGKVVATVTLPDG
+1928 DGKVEAKVTLPAG
-1941 VQKGDHIILKDANG
+1941 VQAGDHIILKDAND
-1955 NVLADVQVDTDKA
+1955 NVLADVQVDADKS
-1968 KDDVVTIE
+1968 KGDVVTID
-1976 IPKAKLHDD
+1976 IPKAKLPDG

-2060 TKGDNGWTSGNK
+2060 TKGDNGWTSDTK
-2072 DVIPDSSTNQVT
+2072 DVIPDTTTTSPNTAT

-2094 KVNATASDGVN
+2094 TVTATASDGVN

-2194 TNGDTPAESKTVT
+2194 KTVGNVEASNTPIVT
-2207 VDHTGPADAAITFA
+2207 VDHTGPADAAITFV
-2221 NDTGTADDKISSDG
+2221 NNTGTADDKISSDG

-2240 PANGAG
+2240 PANGVG

-2258 GDWTDVPVVDGK
+2258 GEWTDVPVVNGK
-2270 YVLPDEDGTY
+2270 YVLPEDGTY

-2288 NVGNTTTTTVDNFV
+2288 NVGNTTTTTVDGFK
-2302 VDTAP
+2302 VDTKEPA
-2307 PTDATITLTS
+2307 DATIKLTE
-2317 DTGESGDNIS
+2317 DTGESKSDNIS
-2327 KDGGLTIT
+2327 KEGGLTIT

-2406 IAKDTGTSVED
+2406 IAKDSGTSVED

-2665 PADKVPEGDYKITV
+2665 PADQVPEGDYKITV

-2775 NAVQDGSTVTA
+2775 NAVKDGSEVKA
-2786 KSVDTADNEAVAS
+2786 KSVDTAGNEAEADS
-2799 PDATAG
+2799 ATAG

-2811 NPEVTV
+2811 DPKVTV
-2817 AEAADGYVNDDE
+2817 AEAKDGYVNDDE

-2861 TVTVTDNKFTIP
+2861 TVTVTDGTFTIP
-2873 ADKVPNG
+2873 ADKVPNNG

-2980 LTAEQAAD
+2980 LTAEQAAA

-3003 TTKVGDIRVTL
+3003 TTKEGNIRVTR
-3014 ITLQDPAKN
+3014 IALQDPAKN

-3032 VVDSLHIDMTS
+3032 VVDSLHIDMTP
-3043 PSITMDAEVDNGVNK
+3043 PSITMDAEEITNGVNK
-3058 DELSNGIPGK
+3058 DELSNGIPGT
-3068 VDHAPADAK
+3068 VANAPTGAQ
-3077 VQLYKGEEAIGN
+3077 VQLYNAEGEKVGSPVDVN
-3089 PITVGTDGTF
+3089 PTTGAF
-3099 TIPPTTADGDYTV
+3099 TIPKDGVTDGDGYTV
-3112 KLVGYDDITADFTV
+3112 KLVNN
-3126 DTTVDAPTVTAST
+3126 
-3139 ENGNG
+3139 E
-3144 GVTVALPTT
+3144 TVA
-3153 DVKVGDKVEVTFTGE
+3153 
-3168 DDQPVSITLTKGQDN
+3168 S
-3183 WAPSEA
+3183 
-3189 LPTGVDLSGDTL
+3189 
-3201 TIGEDAVKDDSEVKA
+3201 DAFA
-3216 KSVDTAGNE
+3216 
-3225 AEADSATAGSDEP
+3225 
-3238 TPSIAM
+3238 
-3244 GAEVDNGVN
+3244 
-3253 AAELSNGIPG
+3253 
-3263 KVDHAPADAKVQL
+3263 
-3276 YKGEEAIGNPITV
+3276 
-3289 GTDGTFTIPSTT
+3289 
-3301 ADGDYTVK
+3301 
-3309 LVGYDDITADFT
+3309 
-3321 VDTTAPAAGVTA
+3321 VDTTAPEASVTA
-3333 KENGSVEV
+3333 NTNGSVEIA
-3341 TLPTENLGDNDKVTI
+3341 LPANPENGDKVTI

-3361 GETDSTTVTLTYDKE
+3361 GANGETTVTLTYDKE

-3431 DPVTAVT
+3431 DPVSGVT
-3438 VKDLTEDG
+3438 VKDLTENG

-3456 NTIDFVKAADLGG
+3456 NTIDFVKAANLGG

-3501 TEKAINLTPEQVKK
+3501 TEKAINLTPEQVKT
-3515 LTGGTTQA
+3515 LTGGGSQA

-3566 HPEVDAVLNGTEQ
+3566 HTEVDAVLNGTEQ

-3621 QAKVDSWKA
+3621 QAKVDAWKE
-3630 GRTGLR
+3630 GKTGLR

-3646 STGQEVTL
+3646 STGQEITL

-3698 DAASVTVNVGK
+3698 DAASVTVNVGE

-3723 QAGNTITPA
+3723 QAGNTITPT

-3742 LATGTTVTAT
+3742 LATGTAVTAT

-3773 SISAVSVTDEDTS
+3773 SISAVSVTDENSTTD
-3786 ASGTQVVDNDVNF
+3786 GVQVVDHDVSF

-3826 ETKYFTPTQGETTDS
+3826 ETKYFTPTQGETTGS

-3885 NASLTDN
+3885 NVSLTDN

-3902 DHTFGTARDDK
+3902 NHTFGTARDDK

-3931 RWEDNTMPGKGIVSP
+3931 RWEDNTMPNKGWGSP
-3946 SGNGDNKDGSKYH
+3946 SGNGDNANGSEYH

-3998 DQAYKQG
+3998 GEAYKQG
-4005 LIGTENAYEGK
+4005 LIGTENAYDGK

-4058 KYWVGKA
+4058 KYWLGKA

-4084 TGSARST
+4084 TGSAYST
-4091 GYGDEL
+4091 GYGDTS
-4097 ADNAAFYMTNA
+4097 ADKAAFYMTNA

-4176 NGDIMS
+4176 KGDIMS
-4182 HEDAVYSTA
+4182 HEDAVYRTA

-4233 IRIDKELWM
+4233 IRIDQELWM

-4260 ISGNKGYYINEDSNS
+4260 ISGNKDYYINEDSKS

-4280 NTALAAGVK
+4280 NTALAAGVS

-4409 VNGKNNEIHAGSGG
+4409 VNGRNNEIHAGNGG

-4461 FLVGGSADGYT
+4461 FLVGGSEDGYT

-4529 DKAVWKDEGTTTKE
+4529 DTAVWKDKGTTTKE

>member
-1 MGLILVEK
+1 MV
-9 KSGKRIDLS
+9 R
-18 KVLKN
+18 
-23 GKYTELAVPGEE
+23 
-35 YYLIDSATGKTPED
+35 
-49 IKVTRSGNDLILKS
+49 
-63 EKENVEVI
+63 
-71 IDDFWG
+71 
-77 KCDDE
+77 
-82 QQCFAIFDVGASE
+82 
-95 GADAGQVIV
+95 
-104 TQVGKEFS
+104 
-112 SFPEIEAGMSGTL
+112 
-125 AEGDSFSPW
+125 
-134 LYGLAGLTVLGLG
+134 
-147 AAAAG
+147 
-152 GSGGGSSAHSAPSD
+152 GGGSSAHSAPSD
-166 TTPPSQPTDVVI
+166 ITPPSQPTDVVI

-220 NPPKTNGENLTVTA
+220 NPPKNNGEKVEVTA
-234 QDQAGNTSDPET
+234 TDKAGNTSKPTD
-246 VKADDTTAPDKPTD
+246 VTAPDITPPNKPENLD
-260 LVVSDDG
+260 VSDDG
-267 TKVTGTAEPGS
+267 TRVTGTAEPGS

-312 GEPLTAE
+312 GETLTAE

-532 NQSSIADNSI
+532 NQSSTADNSI

-561 NGGSKDGTLTAAEIG
+561 NGGSKDGTLTAAEITG
-576 LDEKVTARIVLPG
+576 DGTDKTTARIVLPD
-589 NLEDGDTVS
+589 NLGDGDTVS
-598 IPGLSE
+598 IPDLSE

-713 KDGTTTLLDRP
+713 KDGATTLLDRP
-724 LTKEEAESDE
+724 LTKEEAESNE

-743 NGTTVNLTATVKEPR
+743 NGITVNLTATVKEPR
-758 EDGIAKTSD
+758 EDGIAKTSA
-767 PVTATVDTEIPGG
+767 PAVTATVDTAIPGG
-780 ADTNDDGLGDA
+780 VDANGDGLGDA

-826 DVAINDTLVYTVNG
+826 DVVINDTLVYTVNG

-887 EEAAKIDTSIAKP
+887 EEAAKIDTSIGKP

-923 VEVKYTDEAGNPQTV
+923 VKVEYTDEAGKPQTV

-1088 AVATDGTNSSD
+1088 AVATNSSD
-1099 PKTADAIDTRT
+1099 PTTADATDTRT
-1110 PMLSLTDQ
+1110 PMLSLTEQ

-1140 TEETV
+1140 TEETA
-1145 DTAEGATVILKNAQ
+1145 DKAEGATVILKNAQ
-1159 GVQVATTTAAADGTF
+1159 GEQVAKTTAAADGTF
-1174 TFASVADGKYSI
+1174 TFASVADGTYSI

-1200 DVLVDHKAPEKQDI
+1200 DVLVDHKAPVAQDI

-1222 ASATDNISYDGTLVT
+1222 ASATDNISYDGTLVI

-1252 DNPVPVVNGKYVLN
+1252 GATVTPDPVTGKYVLN

-1320 TENVKT
+1320 SGENVKAD
-1326 GDTVEVKYTDESGVK
+1326 DTVEVTYTDESGVK
-1341 QTVTFTKEA
+1341 QTVTFTKGED
-1350 GGWTSGDSNLIAN
+1350 GWTSDKPTLIAN
-1363 PTADNPN
+1363 PTGN
-1370 TVTIPATS
+1370 TATIPAAS
-1378 VQDGSEVTAVAKD
+1378 VQDGSEVNAVAKD

-1488 DQVKDGSQVTAVA
+1488 DQVKDGSPVTAVA
-1501 TDDAGNSATA
+1501 TDDAGNSSAPT
-1511 TPKNATDTR
+1511 TKNATDTR
-1520 TPVVALTDESGD
+1520 TPVVSLTGD
-1532 KFLKADEGDDITGT
+1532 SDDKVLKATEGDDITGT

-1579 TFTLNDVVDGTY
+1579 TFTFADVADGTY
-1591 SIKVTSASGTPGT
+1591 SIKVTSASGIPGT

-1610 VDHGVPGDASSPLD
+1610 VDHDVPGDASSPLD
-1624 GTSDQAPSVVFV
+1624 GTSDQAPSVQFV
-1636 DDKNPK
+1636 ENDQNPA
-1642 DGVLTRN
+1642 DGKISRN
-1649 EVGSDGKVKV
+1649 EIDADGTVKVKV
-1659 EVTLP
+1659 TLP
-1664 TANVEAGDTVVLTT
+1664 EDNVNAGDTVVLIT
-1678 NGSTEPVKHTLTAEE
+1678 NGSATPVEHQLTADEAEVGEAIISIPVGNVGNNPGQPVDGEKLTVKAVVKDQADQESLPSTEVGIFVNQRVTGAPSVAYPEDGANGGFKDKVLWATEIGIDNSTPVKVVLPSGIKGGDTVTVTINDAPVINHVVVQQDAGTGKRTITVDEKVYEIKTADESLPE
-1693 ITAGKITAEVPVGA
+1693 GGKETITFIEVPVSTEGKTEIKAVVDVA
-1707 IGATEKQDLT
+1707 IANDSTSYHAEGT
-1717 VTAKVVDAAGQSSK
+1717 VT
-1731 EGTDGIPVDRTVNGT
+1731 I
-1746 PSIEYVEDTGSTVN
+1746 DT
-1760 GTLVGK
+1760 
-1766 EDGILWASENA
+1766 A
-1777 AGDNDGAS
+1777 
-1785 TTVKVNLPKGIG
+1785 
-1797 GSGNADDVV
+1797 
-1806 KITINGT
+1806 
-1813 EYTLAADKESV
+1813 
-1824 TADGGTTTY
+1824 
-1833 PIVRPTAGSHADPY
+1833 
-1847 VEIPVAT
+1847 
-1854 TAISQIDAEVEV
+1854 
-1866 TYTKASENTPT
+1866 
-1877 TVGTDGVVTL
+1877 
-1887 TIDSVVPGGDSDN
+1887 VPGGDSDN
-1900 NNQGDETDKPALAI
+1900 NNQGDETDKPALTIAE
-1914 DDAADSKVTEAELS
+1914 AANGVNADELS
-1928 DGKVVATVTLPDG
+1928 DGKVEAKVTLPAG
-1941 VQKGDHIILKDANG
+1941 VQAGDHIILKDANG

-1976 IPKAKLHDD
+1976 IPKAKLPDD

-2049 DENGDEQTVIL
+2049 DENGEEQTVTL

-2094 KVNATASDGVN
+2094 EVNATASDGIN
-2105 PDVPATPVTVNDTRT
+2105 DVPADPVTVNDTRT

-2194 TNGDTPAESKTVT
+2194 KTVGNVEASNTPTVT
-2207 VDHTGPADAAITFA
+2207 VDHTGPADAAITFV
-2221 NDTGTADDKISSDG
+2221 NNTGTADDKISSDG

-2258 GDWTDVPVVDGK
+2258 GDWTDVPVVNGK
-2270 YVLPDEDGTY
+2270 YVLPEDGTY

-2307 PTDATITLTS
+2307 PADATIKLTS
-2317 DTGESGDNIS
+2317 DSGESGDNIS

-2406 IAKDTGTSVED
+2406 IAKDSGTSVED

-2526 TPEGATDPVTI
+2526 TPEGVTDPVTI

-2621 METDGG
+2621 IETDGG
-2627 LNGTTTHAPDGSTI
+2627 LNGTTTNAPDGSTI

-2650 VEIGTVTV
+2650 VDIGTVTV
-2658 TGGTFTI
+2658 TGDTFTI
-2665 PADKVPEGDYKITV
+2665 PADKVPDGDYTITV

-2705 LSTTGA
+2705 LSTTGN

-2723 DAKVGDKV
+2723 EAKVGDKV
-2731 EVSVTPEGATQPEI
+2731 EVSVIPEGGTAENPTKVILEKQPDGTWKSDKPT
-2745 VTLTKG
+2745 VVPSTTMD
-2751 ETGWT
+2751 
-2756 SNKPAIIA
+2756 NKD
-2764 NTTSNTATIPE
+2764 TTTIPE
-2775 NAVQDGSTVTA
+2775 NAVEDGSKVTA
-2786 KSVDTADNEAVAS
+2786 KSVDTAGNEAEADS
-2799 PDATAG
+2799 ATAG
-2805 NDALAA
+2805 SDEPTPSIAMGA
-2811 NPEVTV
+2811 EV
-2817 AEAADGYVNDDE
+2817 
-2829 LKDGGLTGTTENA
+2829 
-2842 PNGSKVELLDEEGT
+2842 
-2856 PVDIG
+2856 
-2861 TVTVTDNKFTIP
+2861 
-2873 ADKVPNG
+2873 
-2880 TYTIKVTTPE
+2880 
-2890 ADGAKEVS
+2890 AK
-2898 TSPFTVDT
+2898 
-2906 AAPEITGHR
+2906 
-2915 FITNDATGVNDANG
+2915 GVN
-2929 DGSITYS
+2929 
-2936 ELNGQ
+2936 
-2941 TTVKYEVSFS
+2941 
-2951 GAVENTSLSV
+2951 
-2961 RGYSIDG
+2961 
-2968 SNATGAFNVPVT
+2968 AT
-2980 LTAEQAAD
+2980 
-2988 GKVTVEIPI
+2988 
-2997 TSTPDS
+2997 
-3003 TTKVGDIRVTL
+3003 
-3014 ITLQDPAKN
+3014 
-3023 SDAETGTDG
+3023 
-3032 VVDSLHIDMTS
+3032 
-3043 PSITMDAEVDNGVNK
+3043 
-3058 DELSNGIPGK
+3058 ELSNGIPGT
-3068 VDHAPADAK
+3068 VENAPAGAK
-3077 VQLYKGEEAIGN
+3077 VQLYKGNTPIGDQ
-3089 PITVGTDGTF
+3089 IDVIDGAF
-3099 TIPPTTADGDYTV
+3099 TIPSDIADGDYTV

-3126 DTTVDAPTVTAST
+3126 DTTVHAPTVTAST

-3168 DDQPVSITLTKGQDN
+3168 DDQPVTITLTKGQDN

-3189 LPTGVDLSGDTL
+3189 LPTGVDLFGDTL
-3201 TIGEDAVKDDSEVKA
+3201 TIGEDAVKDGSEVKA

-3238 TPSIAM
+3238 TPSITM
-3244 GAEVDNGVN
+3244 DAEVDNGVN
-3253 AAELSNGIPG
+3253 KDELSNGIPG
-3263 KVDHAPADAKVQL
+3263 TVENAPVGAQVQL
-3276 YKGEEAIGNPITV
+3276 YNAEGEKVGSPVDVNPTT
-3289 GTDGTFTIPSTT
+3289 GAFTIPKDGVT
-3301 ADGDYTVK
+3301 DGDGYTVK
-3309 LVGYDDITADFT
+3309 LVNNETVASDAFA
-3321 VDTTAPAAGVTA
+3321 VDTTAPEASVTA
-3333 KENGSVEV
+3333 NTNGSVEIA
-3341 TLPTENLGDNDKVTI
+3341 LPANPENGDTVTI

-3361 GETDSTTVTLTYDKE
+3361 GANQATTATLTYDGS
-3376 NNTWSGLP
+3376 NWTGIPDGFTL
-3384 ADSGLTLEN
+3384 ADGT
-3393 NKVTIPADKVA
+3393 VTIPADKVA
-3404 DNTTVKAVGSDLA
+3404 DNTIVKAVGSDLA

-3431 DPVTAVT
+3431 DPVSGVT
-3438 VKDLTEDG
+3438 VKDLTENG
-3446 VVLDGSNGTN
+3446 VVLDGSTGTN
-3456 NTIDFVKAADLGG
+3456 NTINFVKAADLGG

-3501 TEKAINLTPEQVKK
+3501 TEKAINLTPEQVKT
-3515 LTGGTTQA
+3515 LTGGGSQA

-3545 PTSGVFELIP
+3545 PTSDVFELIP

-3607 IYNGTTEVPFTLDT
+3607 VYNGTTEVPFTLDT

-3630 GRTGLR
+3630 GKTGLR

-3646 STGQEVTL
+3646 STGQEITL

-3667 LSHTYWYDGVAPT
+3667 LSHTYWYDGKAPT
-3680 VSVEATNTT
+3680 VGVETTDTT

-3698 DAASVTVNVGK
+3698 DAASVTVKVG
-3709 DTVTLVKDGSNWVS
+3709 DATVTLVKDSSNWVS

-3742 LATGTTVTAT
+3742 LATGTAVTAT

-3786 ASGTQVVDNDVNF
+3786 ASGTQVVDNDVSF

-3826 ETKYFTPTQGETTDS
+3826 ETKYFTPTQGETTGS

-3872 KNAAFTLDNVASH
+3872 KNAAFTLDNVTSH
-3885 NASLTDN
+3885 NASLTGN
-3892 SHVTIDGTPV
+3892 SNVTIDGTPV
-3902 DHTFGTARDDK
+3902 NHTFGTAQKDK

-3922 HNPKLDWEM
+3922 YNPKLDWEM
-3931 RWEDNTMPGKGIVSP
+3931 RWEDNTMPGKGWRTP
-3946 SGNGDNKDGSKYH
+3946 PGNGDNKDGKEYH
-3959 LDTALNWSESKDG
+3959 LDTAPNWSDSEDG

-3998 DQAYKQG
+3998 GEAYKQG
-4005 LIGTENAYEGK
+4005 LIGTENAYDGK

-4058 KYWVGKA
+4058 KYWVGKG

-4084 TGSARST
+4084 TGSAYST
-4091 GYGDEL
+4091 GYGDSL

-4125 ITAGRESDV
+4125 ITAGREFNV

-4156 DENEATNIINLGSG
+4156 DEDQATNIINLGSG
-4170 HDTLTV
+4170 HDILTV

-4182 HEDAVYSTA
+4182 HEDAVYRTA
-4191 NPRNGTEQQARFLL
+4191 NPRNGTDQQARFLL
-4205 MSRESSDVHIT
+4205 MSRDSSDVHIT

-4233 IRIDKELWM
+4233 IRIDQELWM
-4242 SDKAN
+4242 SDKDN

-4260 ISGNKGYYINEDSNS
+4260 ISGNKDYYINEDSKS

-4280 NTALAAGVK
+4280 NTALATGVS

-4301 TNNQNVL
+4301 TNNQNEF
-4308 EQDDLHITD
+4308 EQDDLHITN

-4362 ASFNWSA
+4362 ASFNWRA

-4409 VNGKNNEIHAGSGG
+4409 VNGKNNEIHAGNGG

-4461 FLVGGSADGYT
+4461 FLVGGSEDGYT
-4472 NFWSI
+4472 NLWSI

-4529 DKAVWKDEGTTTKE
+4529 DTAVWKDKGTTTKE